1 MKKMKKS
8 KSLFAAILAVL
19 SIGLVSC
26 GNENNPSQPSNNP
39 TTPSNNSQTPS
50 VKNSYTFDVNG
61 ELKEGMTVTL
71 IFKNNGSAIVEQ
83 ASVVYSVDDASK
95 ATVSGNKITFTGNG
109 TVKITATYKGE
120 TIEKTVEVA
129 EGEHIYTIAE
139 AKAASS
145 DLNNLIKMRGK
156 VTASLGKSAYI
167 SDTTGGAYIYNWSFN
182 SADTAITNKSFT
194 VGQTVDITAFIVHSN
209 SKDKNGN
216 QNERGLQISNWNSE
230 KRERVSGTSAI
241 VSTTEVEAMKPIELD
256 EAGYKALTYDK
267 VGNLYT
273 FEAEYVSGNPKEKG
287 VNVKFKLGNTDIV
300 LRTDK
305 YDPASPSDTLVTG
318 KKYKITAPLSW
329 FNGAQFAYA
338 SSGVSIVEADAK
350 PLEVSYTGNAYVG
363 QKVTLE
369 TTASG
374 VKVTEGVTYTIE
386 EGIDLASL
394 ENGVLTITG
403 EGTIKVKATYVKDGK
418 TLTAE
423 VTINATALALSKLS
437 ELKSMT
443 SGKVKSR
450 GYVMGYTGTP
460 RIDYGLYD
468 KVFIADGED
477 YFILYKVKPEQLTGI
492 NVGDLIEFTG
502 DISHFPNGSV
512 TTYETRNN
520 VITKLTEADPSIVK
534 PTATELT
541 SSSATFTFGQ
551 DNISKAYKI
560 NQGVVISNTEDSS
573 GNMTV
578 KFTLGSNE
586 YDLFM
591 DSRDYEITKD
601 PFTKLTVGTV
611 FNANVF
617 AAASN
622 FFCPSNIEIISQ
634 QEVLTMDK
642 EKAEINIHG
651 NDKTL
656 QLNATYTGGSN
667 TDPIVWSSSA
677 ESVATVDQ
685 NGLVTGVAVGET
697 IITAKK
703 SETLSV
709 QAKITVVDENITKVK
724 VSFNSD
730 IADLLTIDDSAKTAT
745 LTTQGITFL
754 IKQEGSPTPLSQM
767 KDYLSSSNSLRF
779 YQGYSMEISVAS
791 GTIKAIKPDS
801 YAKKAFTAKNI
812 SSTDFTVTDI
822 DTVSMKNTTSSK
834 ISMKAVKQVQIFSLE
849 FTLGE

>member
-109 TVKITATYKGE
+109 SIKITATYKGE

-145 DLNNLIKMRGK
+145 NANNLIKMRGK
-156 VTASLGKSAYI
+156 VTASLGTSAYI

-182 SADTAITNKSFT
+182 NADTAITNKSFT

-216 QNERGLQISNWNSE
+216 QNERGLQISNYNSGS
-230 KRERVSGTSAI
+230 RVSGTSAI

-273 FEAEYVSGNPKEKG
+273 FEAEYVSGKPSKGTG

-305 YDPASPSDTLVTG
+305 FDPAAPSDTLVAG

-338 SSGVSIVEADAK
+338 SSGVSIVDADAK
-350 PLEVSYTGNAYVG
+350 PLEVSYTGDAYVG
-363 QKVTLE
+363 KEVTLV
-369 TTASG
+369 TTANE

-386 EGIDLASL
+386 EGSDLASL
-394 ENGVLTITG
+394 ENDVLTITG

-450 GYVMGYTGTP
+450 GYVMGHTGTP
-460 RIDYGLYD
+460 RSDYGLYD
-468 KVFIADGED
+468 KVFVADGED
-477 YFILYKVKPEQLTGI
+477 YFILYKVQPEQLTGI
-492 NVGDLIEFTG
+492 KVGDLIEFTG
-502 DISHFPNGSV
+502 DISHYANGSV
-512 TTYETRNN
+512 TTYETKNN
-520 VITKLTEADPSIVK
+520 VITKLTEADSSIVK

-541 SSSATFTFGQ
+541 STSAAFAFGQ
-551 DNISKAYKI
+551 ANISKAYKI
-560 NQGVVISNTEDSS
+560 NQGVVVSNTEDSS

-591 DSRDYEITKD
+591 DSRDYDITKD
-601 PFTKLTVGTV
+601 PFTKLTVGAV

-617 AAASN
+617 AAATN
-622 FFCPSNIEIISQ
+622 FFCPSNIEITSQ
-634 QEVLTMDK
+634 QEVLTLDK
-642 EKAEINIHG
+642 EEGTINIHG

-656 QLNATYTGGSN
+656 QLNATYGGTN
-667 TDPIVWSSSA
+667 TAPIVWSSSV
-677 ESVATVDQ
+677 ESVATVNQ

-703 SETLSV
+703 SETLKV
-709 QAKITVVDENITKVK
+709 QAKITVVDVNITKVTISASDLTEMETGGAVNQEVKGIKFEISNGFVNVANIRVYQGQTLKLTSNIGLMTK
-724 VSFNSD
+724 VVFTCTASGD
-730 IADLLTIDDSAKTAT
+730 AKYGPGCFTGTNYTAGEEETGTWELAAGASSLT
-745 LTTQGITFL
+745 LTASKKQVRITQ
-754 IKQEGSPTPLSQM
+754 
-767 KDYLSSSNSLRF
+767 
-779 YQGYSMEISVAS
+779 MEISYIPSA
-791 GTIKAIKPDS
+791 
-801 YAKKAFTAKNI
+801 
-812 SSTDFTVTDI
+812 
-822 DTVSMKNTTSSK
+822 
-834 ISMKAVKQVQIFSLE
+834 E
-849 FTLGE
+849 

>member
-1 MKKMKKS
+1 MKKS

-109 TVKITATYKGE
+109 SVKITATYKGE

-139 AKAASS
+139 AKAATS
-145 DLNNLIKMRGK
+145 DANNLIKMRGK
-156 VTASLGKSAYI
+156 VTASLGTSAYI
-167 SDTTGGAYIYNWSFN
+167 SDSTGGAYIYNWSFN
-182 SADTAITNKSFT
+182 NADTAITNKSFT

-209 SKDKNGN
+209 KKDKNGN
-216 QNERGLQISNWNSE
+216 QIERGLQISNYNSGS
-230 KRERVSGTSAI
+230 RVSGTSAI

-273 FEAEYVSGNPKEKG
+273 FEAEYVSGKPSKG
-287 VNVKFKLGNTDIV
+287 TGVDVKFKLGNTDIV

-305 YDPASPSDTLVTG
+305 FDPAAPSDTLVAG

-329 FNGAQFAYA
+329 FNGSQFAYA

-363 QKVTLE
+363 KEVTLV

-386 EGIDLASL
+386 EGSNLASL
-394 ENGVLTITG
+394 ENSVLTITG

-460 RIDYGLYD
+460 RSDYGLYD
-468 KVFIADGED
+468 KVFVADGED
-477 YFILYKVKPEQLTGI
+477 YFILYKVQPEQLTGI
-492 NVGDLIEFTG
+492 KVGDLIEFTG
-502 DISHFPNGSV
+502 DISHYANGSV
-512 TTYETRNN
+512 TTYETKNN
-520 VITKLTEADPSIVK
+520 VITKLTEADSSIVK

-541 SSSATFTFGQ
+541 STSAAFAFGQ
-551 DNISKAYKI
+551 ANISKAFKI
-560 NQGVVISNTEDSS
+560 NQGVVVSNTEDSS

-586 YDLFM
+586 YELFM
-591 DSRDYEITKD
+591 DSRDYDITKD
-601 PFTKLTVGTV
+601 PFTKLTAGAV
-611 FNANVF
+611 FNADVF
-617 AAASN
+617 AAATN
-622 FFCPSNIEIISQ
+622 FFCPSNIEITSQ
-634 QEVLTMDK
+634 QEVFTMDK

-656 QLNATYTGGSN
+656 QLNATYGGSN
-667 TDPIVWSSSA
+667 TAAIVWSSSV

-709 QAKITVVDENITKVK
+709 QAKITVVDENITKVTISASDLTVTVAGAVNQEVKGIKIEISNGIVNVANIRVYQGQTLKLTSNIGLMTK
-724 VSFNSD
+724 VVFTCTASGD
-730 IADLLTIDDSAKTAT
+730 AKYGPGCFTGTNYTAGEGETGTWELAAGASSLT
-745 LTTQGITFL
+745 LTASKKQVRITQ
-754 IKQEGSPTPLSQM
+754 
-767 KDYLSSSNSLRF
+767 
-779 YQGYSMEISVAS
+779 MEISYIPSA
-791 GTIKAIKPDS
+791 
-801 YAKKAFTAKNI
+801 
-812 SSTDFTVTDI
+812 
-822 DTVSMKNTTSSK
+822 
-834 ISMKAVKQVQIFSLE
+834 E
-849 FTLGE
+849 

>member
-26 GNENNPSQPSNNP
+26 GNESSQPSSNP

-109 TVKITATYKGE
+109 SIKITATYKGE

-145 DLNNLIKMRGK
+145 DASHLIKMRGK
-156 VTASLGKSAYI
+156 VTASLGTSAYI
-167 SDTTGGAYIYNWSFN
+167 SDTTGGAYIYNWSYN
-182 SADTAITNKSFT
+182 NADTAITNKAFT
-194 VGQTVDITAFIVHSN
+194 VGQTVDITAFIVHST
-209 SKDKNGN
+209 NGG
-216 QNERGLQISNWNSE
+216 ERGLQISNYNSGS
-230 KRERVSGTSAI
+230 RVSGTSAI

-273 FEAEYVSGNPKEKG
+273 FEAEYVSGTPSKGTG

-305 YDPASPSDTLVTG
+305 FDPAAPSDTLAAG
-318 KKYKITAPLSW
+318 KTYKITAPLSW

-363 QKVTLE
+363 EKVTLV

-386 EGIDLASL
+386 EGSNLASL

-423 VTINATALALSKLS
+423 VTINATSLTLSKLS
-437 ELKSMT
+437 KLKSMT

-460 RIDYGLYD
+460 RSNTGYD

-477 YFILYKVKPEQLTGI
+477 YFILYKVQPEQLTGI

-502 DISHFPNGSV
+502 DIQHYKQADV
-512 TTYETRNN
+512 TTYETKNN
-520 VITKLTEADPSIVK
+520 VITKLTEADSSIVK

-541 SSSATFTFGQ
+541 SSSAAFAFGQ
-551 DNISKAYKI
+551 ANISKAYKI
-560 NQGVVISNTEDSS
+560 NQGVVTSNTKDSS

-586 YDLFM
+586 YELFM
-591 DSRDYEITKD
+591 DSRDYDITKD
-601 PFTKLTVGTV
+601 PFTELTAGAV
-611 FNANVF
+611 FNADVF
-617 AAASN
+617 AAATN
-622 FFCPSNIEIISQ
+622 FFCPSNIEITSQ
-634 QEVLTMDK
+634 QEVLTLDK
-642 EKAEINIHG
+642 KEGTINIHG

-656 QLNATYTGGSN
+656 QLNATYAGGSN

-697 IITAKK
+697 TITAKK

-709 QAKITVVDENITKVK
+709 QAKITVVDENITKVTISASDLTEAAAGAVNQEVKGIKIEISTGLVNVANIRVYKGQTLKLTSNIGLMTK
-724 VSFNSD
+724 VVFTC
-730 IADLLTIDDSAKTAT
+730 IASGDAKYGPGCFKGTNYTAGEKETGTWELTAGASSLSLTAEANQVRI
-745 LTTQGITFL
+745 TQ
-754 IKQEGSPTPLSQM
+754 
-767 KDYLSSSNSLRF
+767 
-779 YQGYSMEISVAS
+779 MEISYIPSA
-791 GTIKAIKPDS
+791 
-801 YAKKAFTAKNI
+801 
-812 SSTDFTVTDI
+812 
-822 DTVSMKNTTSSK
+822 
-834 ISMKAVKQVQIFSLE
+834 E
-849 FTLGE
+849 

>member
-139 AKAASS
+139 AKAATSNA
-145 DLNNLIKMRGK
+145 NNLIKMRGK
-156 VTASLGKSAYI
+156 VTASLGTSAYI
-167 SDTTGGAYIYNWSFN
+167 SDSTGGAYIYNWSFN
-182 SADTAITNKSFT
+182 NADTAITNKSFT

-209 SKDKNGN
+209 KKDKNGN
-216 QNERGLQISNWNSE
+216 QIERGLQISNFDSGS
-230 KRERVSGTSAI
+230 RVNGTSAI
-241 VSTTEVEAMKPIELD
+241 VSTTKVEAMEPIELD
-256 EAGYKALTYDK
+256 EAGFKALTYDK

-273 FEAEYVSGNPKEKG
+273 FEAEYVSGKPSKGTG

-305 YDPASPSDTLVTG
+305 FDPAAPSDTLVAG
-318 KKYKITAPLSW
+318 KTYKITAPLSW

-338 SSGVSIVEADAK
+338 SSGVSIVE
-350 PLEVSYTGNAYVG
+350 VTTNA
-363 QKVTLE
+363 T
-369 TTASG
+369 
-374 VKVTEGVTYTIE
+374 
-386 EGIDLASL
+386 
-394 ENGVLTITG
+394 VLT
-403 EGTIKVKATYVKDGK
+403 
-418 TLTAE
+418 
-423 VTINATALALSKLS
+423 LSKLS

-443 SGKVKSR
+443 EGKKVKSR
-450 GYVMGYTGTP
+450 GYVMGHTGTP
-460 RIDYGLYD
+460 RSDSGLYD
-468 KVFIADGED
+468 KVFVADGED
-477 YFILYKVKPEQLTGI
+477 YFILYKVLPEQLTGI

-502 DISHFPNGSV
+502 YIKNYKQSDV
-512 TTYETRNN
+512 TTYETVTN
-520 VITKLTEADPSIVK
+520 VITKLTEADSSIVK

-541 SSSATFTFGQ
+541 SSSAAFAFGQ
-551 DNISKAYKI
+551 ANISKAFKI
-560 NQGVVISNTEDSS
+560 NQGVVVSNTEDSK

-591 DSRDYEITKD
+591 DSRDYDITKD
-601 PFTKLTVGTV
+601 PFTNLKVGAV
-611 FNANVF
+611 FNADVF
-617 AAASN
+617 AAATN
-622 FFCPSNIEIISQ
+622 FFCPSNIEISGQ

-642 EKAEINIHG
+642 KEGTINIHG
-651 NDKTL
+651 DDKTL
-656 QLNATYTGGSN
+656 QLKATYTGSN
-667 TDPIVWSSSA
+667 TGAITWSSSV

-685 NGLVTGVAVGET
+685 NGLVTGVTVGET

-703 SETLSV
+703 SETLYA
-709 QAKITVVDENITKVK
+709 QAKITVVDKNVTTVTIKPTDFGLTDVQKTSVDKTIKGLNFKISGSNTSGICTFKADCFGIYKGNKIEISSTLGLINKVIFTCKANGTAKYGPGNFTGANYTAGTENTGIWELAAGASSLSLTASEAQVRIT
-724 VSFNSD
+724 
-730 IADLLTIDDSAKTAT
+730 
-745 LTTQGITFL
+745 Q
-754 IKQEGSPTPLSQM
+754 
-767 KDYLSSSNSLRF
+767 
-779 YQGYSMEISVAS
+779 MEISYIS
-791 GTIKAIKPDS
+791 
-801 YAKKAFTAKNI
+801 TA
-812 SSTDFTVTDI
+812 
-822 DTVSMKNTTSSK
+822 
-834 ISMKAVKQVQIFSLE
+834 E
-849 FTLGE
+849 

>member
-26 GNENNPSQPSNNP
+26 GNENNPSQQPSNNP

-71 IFKNNGSAIVEQ
+71 IFKNNGSAIADQ
-83 ASVVYSVDDASK
+83 KGVVYSVDDASK

-109 TVKITATYKGE
+109 SVKITATYKGE

-145 DLNNLIKMRGK
+145 DMNNLIKMRGK

-182 SADTAITNKSFT
+182 NADTAITNKSFT

-209 SKDKNGN
+209 TKG
-216 QNERGLQISNWNSE
+216 ERGLQISNWNSE
-230 KRERVSGTSAI
+230 KRERVNGTSAI

-273 FEAEYVSGNPKEKG
+273 FEAEYVSGNPKDKG

-305 YDPASPSDTLVTG
+305 FDPASPSDTLVAG

-363 QKVTLE
+363 KKVTLE

-386 EGIDLASL
+386 EGSDLASL
-394 ENGVLTITG
+394 ENDVLTITG

-423 VTINATALALSKLS
+423 VTINATALTLSKLS

-460 RIDYGLYD
+460 RSDFGLYD

-477 YFILYKVKPEQLTGI
+477 YFILYKVQPEQLTGI
-492 NVGDLIEFTG
+492 KVGDLIEFTG
-502 DISHFPNGSV
+502 DISHYPNGSV
-512 TTYETRNN
+512 TTYETKNN
-520 VITKLTEADPSIVK
+520 VITKLTEADSSIVK

-541 SSSATFTFGQ
+541 SSSAAFTFGQ
-551 DNISKAYKI
+551 ANISKAYKI
-560 NQGVVISNTEDSS
+560 NQGVVVSNTEDSS

-578 KFTLGSNE
+578 KFALGSNE
-586 YDLFM
+586 YELFM
-591 DSRDYEITKD
+591 DSRDYDITKD
-601 PFTKLTVGTV
+601 PFTKLTAGAV

-622 FFCPSNIEIISQ
+622 FFCPSNIEITSQ
-634 QEVLTMDK
+634 QEVLTLDK
-642 EKAEINIHG
+642 KEGEINIHG

-656 QLNATYTGGSN
+656 QLNATYTGSN

-697 IITAKK
+697 TITAKK
-703 SETLSV
+703 SETLKV
-709 QAKITVVDENITKVK
+709 QAKITVVDENITKVT
-724 VSFNSD
+724 VSFSSD

-754 IKQEGSPTPLSQM
+754 IKQEGSNTPLSQM
-767 KDYLSSSNSLRF
+767 KDYLSRNSLRF
-779 YQGYSMEISVAS
+779 YKGYSMEISVAS

-801 YAKKAFTAKNI
+801 YAKKAFTADNI
-812 SSTDFTVTDI
+812 SSNDFTVTDI

-834 ISMKAVKQVQIFSLE
+834 ISMTAVNQVQIYSLE
-849 FTLGE
+849 FTLGN

>member
-26 GNENNPSQPSNNP
+26 GNENTPSQPSNNP

-139 AKAASS
+139 AKAATS
-145 DLNNLIKMRGK
+145 DMNNLIKMRGK

-167 SDTTGGAYIYNWSFN
+167 SDSTGGAYIYNWSFN
-182 SADTAITNKSFT
+182 NADTAITNKSFT

-209 SKDKNGN
+209 NGG
-216 QNERGLQISNWNSE
+216 ERGLQISNWNSE
-230 KRERVSGTSAI
+230 KKERVNGTSAI

-256 EAGYKALTYDK
+256 EAGFKALTYDK

-305 YDPASPSDTLVTG
+305 FDPASPSDTLVAG

-363 QKVTLE
+363 KEVTLV
-369 TTASG
+369 TTANG

-386 EGIDLASL
+386 EGSDLASL

-450 GYVMGYTGTP
+450 GYVMGHTGTP
-460 RIDYGLYD
+460 RSDYGLYD
-468 KVFIADGED
+468 KVFVADGED
-477 YFILYKVKPEQLTGI
+477 YFILYKVQPEQLTGI

-502 DISHFPNGSV
+502 DIQHYKQGDV
-512 TTYETRNN
+512 TTYETKNN
-520 VITKLTEADPSIVK
+520 VITKLTEADSSIVK

-541 SSSATFTFGQ
+541 SSSAAFTFGQ
-551 DNISKAYKI
+551 ANISKAFKI
-560 NQGVVISNTEDSS
+560 NSGVVVSNTEDSS

-586 YDLFM
+586 YELFM
-591 DSRDYEITKD
+591 DSRDYDIAKD
-601 PFTKLTVGTV
+601 PFTKLTAGAV
-611 FNANVF
+611 FNADVF

-622 FFCPSNIEIISQ
+622 FFCPSNIEITSQ
-634 QEVLTMDK
+634 QEVLTLDK
-642 EKAEINIHG
+642 EEGTINIHG

-656 QLNATYTGGSN
+656 QLNATYGGTN
-667 TDPIVWSSSA
+667 TAPIVWSSSA
-677 ESVATVDQ
+677 ESVATVNQ

-703 SETLSV
+703 SETLKV

-834 ISMKAVKQVQIFSLE
+834 ISMKAVKQFKSFLWN
-849 FTLGE
+849 LL

>member
-109 TVKITATYKGE
+109 SVKITATYKGE

-139 AKAASS
+139 AKAATSNA
-145 DLNNLIKMRGK
+145 NNLIKMRGK
-156 VTASLGKSAYI
+156 VTASLGTSAYI
-167 SDTTGGAYIYNWSFN
+167 SDSTGGAYIYNWSSN
-182 SADTAITNKSFT
+182 NADTAITNKSFT

-209 SKDKNGN
+209 KKDKNGN
-216 QNERGLQISNWNSE
+216 QIERGLQISNYYSGS
-230 KRERVSGTSAI
+230 RVNGTSAI

-273 FEAEYVSGNPKEKG
+273 FEAEYVSGKPSKGTG

-300 LRTDK
+300 LRTDS
-305 YDPASPSDTLVTG
+305 YDPAVPSDTLVTG

-338 SSGVSIVEADAK
+338 SSGVSIVEAESK
-350 PLEVSYTGNAYVG
+350 PLEVSYTGDAYVG
-363 QKVTLE
+363 EFVNLV

-386 EGIDLASL
+386 EGSNLASL
-394 ENGVLTITG
+394 ANGVLTITG

-423 VTINATALALSKLS
+423 VTINATALTLSKLS

-443 SGKVKSR
+443 EGKKVKSR

-460 RIDYGLYD
+460 RSDTGLYD
-468 KVFIADGED
+468 KVFVADGED
-477 YFILYKVKPEQLTGI
+477 YFILYKVLPEQLTGI

-502 DISHFPNGSV
+502 YIKNYKQSDV
-512 TTYETRNN
+512 TTYETVTN
-520 VITKLTEADPSIVK
+520 VITKLTEADSSIVK

-541 SSSATFTFGQ
+541 SSSAAFGFGQ
-551 DNISKAYKI
+551 ANISKAYKI
-560 NQGVVISNTEDSS
+560 NQGVVISNTKDSK

-578 KFTLGSNE
+578 KFALGSNE

-591 DSRDYEITKD
+591 DSRDYDITKD
-601 PFTKLTVGTV
+601 PFTNLKIGTV

-617 AAASN
+617 AAATN
-622 FFCPSNIEIISQ
+622 FFCPSNIEIAGE
-634 QEVLTMDK
+634 QEVLTIDK
-642 EKAEINIHG
+642 KEGTINIHT

-656 QLNATYTGGSN
+656 QLNATYTGTN
-667 TDPIVWSSSA
+667 AAPIVWSSSV

-697 IITAKK
+697 TITAKK
-703 SETLSV
+703 SETLYV
-709 QAKITVVDENITKVK
+709 EAKITVVDKNV
-724 VSFNSD
+724 
-730 IADLLTIDDSAKTAT
+730 
-745 LTTQGITFL
+745 TT
-754 IKQEGSPTPLSQM
+754 
-767 KDYLSSSNSLRF
+767 
-779 YQGYSMEISVAS
+779 V
-791 GTIKAIKPDS
+791 TIK
-801 YAKKAFTAKNI
+801 
-812 SSTDFTVTDI
+812 STDFGL
-822 DTVSMKNTTSSK
+822 SGKQTSSVDKTIKGLNFK
-834 ISMKAVKQVQIFSLE
+834 ISGSNTSGICDFREDHIRIFKGNKIEISSNLGLINKVIFTCTASGEAKYGPGNFEGTNYTAGEEETGTWELSAGASSLSLTASKQQVRITQMEIYYISSAK
-849 FTLGE
+849 

>member
-139 AKAASS
+139 AKAATS
-145 DLNNLIKMRGK
+145 NANKLIKMRGK
-156 VTASLGKSAYI
+156 VTASLGTSAYI

-182 SADTAITNKSFT
+182 NADTAITNKSFT

-216 QNERGLQISNWNSE
+216 QNERGLQISNYYSGS
-230 KRERVSGTSAI
+230 RVSGTSAI

-273 FEAEYVSGNPKEKG
+273 FEAEYVSGKPSKGTG

-305 YDPASPSDTLVTG
+305 FDPASPSDTLVAG

-363 QKVTLE
+363 KEVTLV
-369 TTASG
+369 TTANG

-386 EGIDLASL
+386 EGSDLASL

-460 RIDYGLYD
+460 RIDSGLYD
-468 KVFIADGED
+468 KVFVADGED

-502 DISHFPNGSV
+502 DIQHYKQGDV
-512 TTYETRNN
+512 TTYETKNN
-520 VITKLTEADPSIVK
+520 VITKLTEADSSIVK

-541 SSSATFTFGQ
+541 SSSAAFTFGQ
-551 DNISKAYKI
+551 ANISKAYKI
-560 NQGVVISNTEDSS
+560 NQGVVISNTEDSN

-591 DSRDYEITKD
+591 DSRDYDITKD
-601 PFTKLTVGTV
+601 PFTKLTVGAV

-622 FFCPSNIEIISQ
+622 FFCPSNIEITSQ
-634 QEVLTMDK
+634 QEVLTLDK
-642 EKAEINIHG
+642 EEGTINIHG

-656 QLNATYTGGSN
+656 QLNATYGGTN
-667 TDPIVWSSSA
+667 TAPIVWSSSV
-677 ESVATVDQ
+677 ESVATVNQ

-709 QAKITVVDENITKVK
+709 QAKITVVDENITKVTISASDLTEAVAGAVNQEVKGIKIEISNGLVNVANIRVYKGQTLKLTSNIGLMTK
-724 VSFNSD
+724 VVFTC
-730 IADLLTIDDSAKTAT
+730 IASGDAKYGPGCFTGTNYTAGEEETGTWELAAGASSLT
-745 LTTQGITFL
+745 LTAEKNQVRITQ
-754 IKQEGSPTPLSQM
+754 
-767 KDYLSSSNSLRF
+767 
-779 YQGYSMEISVAS
+779 MEISYIPSA
-791 GTIKAIKPDS
+791 
-801 YAKKAFTAKNI
+801 
-812 SSTDFTVTDI
+812 
-822 DTVSMKNTTSSK
+822 
-834 ISMKAVKQVQIFSLE
+834 E
-849 FTLGE
+849 

>member
-26 GNENNPSQPSNNP
+26 GNQQQ
-39 TTPSNNSQTPS
+39 PSNNSQTAS
-50 VKNSYTFDVNG
+50 VKNPYTFDVNG

-109 TVKITATYKGE
+109 SVKITATYKGE

-139 AKAASS
+139 AKAAKS
-145 DLNNLIKMRGK
+145 DANNLIKMRGK
-156 VTASLGKSAYI
+156 VTASLGTSAYI
-167 SDTTGGAYIYNWSFN
+167 SDSTGGAYIFNWSFN
-182 SADTAITNKSFT
+182 KADTAITNKAFT

-216 QNERGLQISNWNSE
+216 QNERGLQISNFNSGS
-230 KRERVSGTSAI
+230 RVSGTSAI

-273 FEAEYVSGNPKEKG
+273 FEAEYVSGKPSKGTG

-305 YDPASPSDTLVTG
+305 FDPAAPSDTLVAG

-338 SSGVSIVEADAK
+338 SSGVSIVDADSK
-350 PLEVSYTGNAYVG
+350 PLEVSYTGDAYVG
-363 QKVTLE
+363 EFVNLE

-386 EGIDLASL
+386 EGSNLASL
-394 ENGVLTITG
+394 ANGVLTITG

-423 VTINATALALSKLS
+423 VTIKATNLNLSKLS
-437 ELKSMT
+437 ELKSKT
-443 SGKVKSR
+443 KGKKVKSR
-450 GYVMGYTGTP
+450 GYVMGYTETP
-460 RIDYGLYD
+460 RSQSGLYD

-477 YFILYKVKPEQLTGI
+477 YFILYQVQPEQLAGI

-502 DISHFPNGSV
+502 YIQNYEQPDV
-512 TTYETRNN
+512 TTYETVSN
-520 VITKLTEADPSIVK
+520 VITKLTETDPSIVK

-541 SSSATFTFGQ
+541 SSSAAFAFGQ
-551 DNISKAYKI
+551 TNISKAYKI
-560 NQGVVISNTEDSS
+560 NQGVVISNTKDSK
-573 GNMTV
+573 GNMIV
-578 KFTLGSNE
+578 KFTLGLYE
-586 YDLFM
+586 YELFM
-591 DSRDYEITKD
+591 DSRDYDITKD
-601 PFTKLTVGTV
+601 PFTNLKIGAV
-611 FNANVF
+611 FNADVF
-617 AAASN
+617 AAATN
-622 FFCPSNIEIISQ
+622 FFCPSNIEITGDQ
-634 QEVLTMDK
+634 DVLTLDK
-642 EKAEINIHG
+642 KEGTINIHG

-656 QLNATYTGGSN
+656 QLNATYHGSN
-667 TDPIVWSSSA
+667 TDPIVWSSSV

-697 IITAKK
+697 TITVKK
-703 SETLSV
+703 SETLIAK
-709 QAKITVVDENITKVK
+709 AKITVVDKNVTTVTISASDLTETVAGAVNQEVKGIKIEISTGLVNDANFRVYKGETLKLTSNIGLMTKVVFTCTANGTAK
-724 VSFNSD
+724 YGPGNFTGNNNYT
-730 IADLLTIDDSAKTAT
+730 AGEEKTGTWELTAGASSLT
-745 LTTQGITFL
+745 LTASKQQVRITQ
-754 IKQEGSPTPLSQM
+754 
-767 KDYLSSSNSLRF
+767 
-779 YQGYSMEISVAS
+779 MEISYFS
-791 GTIKAIKPDS
+791 S
-801 YAKKAFTAKNI
+801 AK
-812 SSTDFTVTDI
+812 
-822 DTVSMKNTTSSK
+822 
-834 ISMKAVKQVQIFSLE
+834 
-849 FTLGE
+849 

>member
-26 GNENNPSQPSNNP
+26 GNESSQPSSNP

-109 TVKITATYKGE
+109 SVKITATYKGE

-145 DLNNLIKMRGK
+145 DANHLIKMRGK
-156 VTASLGKSAYI
+156 VTASLGTSAYI
-167 SDTTGGAYIYNWSFN
+167 SDTTGGAYIYNWSYN
-182 SADTAITNKSFT
+182 NADTAITNKSFT

-209 SKDKNGN
+209 KKDKNGN
-216 QNERGLQISNWNSE
+216 QIERGLQISNYNSGS
-230 KRERVSGTSAI
+230 RVSGTSAI

-273 FEAEYVSGNPKEKG
+273 FEAEYVSGKPSKG
-287 VNVKFKLGNTDIV
+287 TGVDVKFKLGNTDIV

-305 YDPASPSDTLVTG
+305 FDPAAPSDTLVAG

-329 FNGAQFAYA
+329 FNGSQFAYA

-363 QKVTLE
+363 KEVTLV

-386 EGIDLASL
+386 EGSDLASL
-394 ENGVLTITG
+394 ENDVLTITG

-443 SGKVKSR
+443 TGKVKSR

-460 RIDYGLYD
+460 RIDSGLYD
-468 KVFIADGED
+468 KVFVADGED

-502 DISHFPNGSV
+502 DIQHYKQGDV
-512 TTYETRNN
+512 TTYETKNN
-520 VITKLTEADPSIVK
+520 VITKLTEADSSIVK

-541 SSSATFTFGQ
+541 SSSAAFAFGQ
-551 DNISKAYKI
+551 ANISKAFKI
-560 NQGVVISNTEDSS
+560 NQGVVVSNTEDSS

-586 YDLFM
+586 YELFM
-591 DSRDYEITKD
+591 DSRDYDITKD
-601 PFTKLTVGTV
+601 PFTKLTAGAV
-611 FNANVF
+611 FNADVF

-622 FFCPSNIEIISQ
+622 FFCPSNIEITSQ
-634 QEVLTMDK
+634 QEVLTLDK
-642 EKAEINIHG
+642 EEGTINIHG

-656 QLNATYTGGSN
+656 QLNATYGGTN
-667 TDPIVWSSSA
+667 TAPIVWSSSA
-677 ESVATVDQ
+677 ESVATVNQ

-703 SETLSV
+703 SETLKV
-709 QAKITVVDENITKVK
+709 QAKIIVVDVNITKVTISASDLTEMETAGAVNQEVKGIKIEISNGIVNVANIRVYQGKTLKLTSNIGLMTK
-724 VSFNSD
+724 VVFTCTASGD
-730 IADLLTIDDSAKTAT
+730 AKYGPGCFIGTNYTAGEGETGTWELAAGASSLT
-745 LTTQGITFL
+745 LTASKKQVRITQ
-754 IKQEGSPTPLSQM
+754 
-767 KDYLSSSNSLRF
+767 
-779 YQGYSMEISVAS
+779 MEISYIPSA
-791 GTIKAIKPDS
+791 
-801 YAKKAFTAKNI
+801 
-812 SSTDFTVTDI
+812 
-822 DTVSMKNTTSSK
+822 
-834 ISMKAVKQVQIFSLE
+834 E
-849 FTLGE
+849 

>member
-26 GNENNPSQPSNNP
+26 GNESSQPSSNP

-109 TVKITATYKGE
+109 SIKITATYKGE
-120 TIEKTVEVA
+120 TIEKTVEIA

-145 DLNNLIKMRGK
+145 DASHLIKMRGK
-156 VTASLGKSAYI
+156 VTASLGTSAYI
-167 SDTTGGAYIYNWSFN
+167 SDTTGGAYIYNWSYN
-182 SADTAITNKSFT
+182 NADTAITNKAFT
-194 VGQTVDITAFIVHSN
+194 VGQTVDITAFIVHST
-209 SKDKNGN
+209 NGG
-216 QNERGLQISNWNSE
+216 ERGLQISNYNSGS
-230 KRERVSGTSAI
+230 RVSGTSAI

-273 FEAEYVSGNPKEKG
+273 FEAEYVSGNPKEKS

-305 YDPASPSDTLVTG
+305 YDPASPSDTLVAG

-338 SSGVSIVEADAK
+338 SSGVSIVEADSE

-363 QKVTLE
+363 DKVTLV

-386 EGIDLASL
+386 EGSNLASL

-403 EGTIKVKATYVKDGK
+403 EGAIKVKATYVKDGK

-423 VTINATALALSKLS
+423 VTINATALTLSKLS

-443 SGKVKSR
+443 TGKVKSR

-460 RIDYGLYD
+460 RSDSGLYD

-477 YFILYKVKPEQLTGI
+477 YFILYKVQPEQLTGI

-502 DISHFPNGSV
+502 DIQHYKQADV
-512 TTYETRNN
+512 TTYETKNN
-520 VITKLTEADPSIVK
+520 VITKLTEADSSIVK

-541 SSSATFTFGQ
+541 SSSAAFAFGQ
-551 DNISKAYKI
+551 ANISKAYKI
-560 NQGVVISNTEDSS
+560 NQGVVTSNTKDSK

-586 YDLFM
+586 YELFM
-591 DSRDYEITKD
+591 DSRDYDITKD
-601 PFTKLTVGTV
+601 PFTKLTVGAV
-611 FNANVF
+611 FNTDVF

-622 FFCPSNIEIISQ
+622 FFCPSNIEITGE
-634 QEVLTMDK
+634 QEVLTLDK
-642 EKAEINIHG
+642 KEGEINIHG

-656 QLNATYTGGSN
+656 QLNATYTGTNAGAI
-667 TDPIVWSSSA
+667 TWSSSV

-703 SETLSV
+703 SETLYA

-724 VSFNSD
+724 VSFNSG
-730 IADLLTIDDSAKTAT
+730 IANLLTIDDSTKTAT
-745 LTTQGITFL
+745 FTTQGITFL
-754 IKQEGSPTPLSQM
+754 IKQGGSNTPLSQM
-767 KDYLSSSNSLRF
+767 KNYLSRNSLRF
-779 YQGYSMEISVAS
+779 YKDYSMEISVAS

-801 YAKKAFTAKNI
+801 YAKKAFTAENI
-812 SSTDFTVTDI
+812 SSKDFTVTDT

-834 ISMKAVKQVQIFSLE
+834 ISMTAVNQVQIYSLE
-849 FTLGE
+849 FTLGD

>member
-26 GNENNPSQPSNNP
+26 GNENNPSQ
-39 TTPSNNSQTPS
+39 PSNNSQTPS

-109 TVKITATYKGE
+109 SIKITATYKGE

-139 AKAASS
+139 AKAATSNA
-145 DLNNLIKMRGK
+145 NNLIKMRGK
-156 VTASLGKSAYI
+156 VTASLGTSAYI
-167 SDTTGGAYIYNWSFN
+167 SDSTGGAYIYNWSFN
-182 SADTAITNKSFT
+182 NADTAITNKSFT

-209 SKDKNGN
+209 KKDKNGN
-216 QNERGLQISNWNSE
+216 QIERGLQISNYNSGS
-230 KRERVSGTSAI
+230 RVNGTSAI
-241 VSTTEVEAMKPIELD
+241 VSTTEVEAMEPIELD
-256 EAGYKALTYDK
+256 EAGFKALTYDK

-273 FEAEYVSGNPKEKG
+273 FEAEYVSGKPSKG
-287 VNVKFKLGNTDIV
+287 TGVDVKFKLGNTDIT

-305 YDPASPSDTLVTG
+305 FDPAAPSDTLVTG

-386 EGIDLASL
+386 EGSNLASL
-394 ENGVLTITG
+394 ENSVLTITG

-460 RIDYGLYD
+460 RIDSGLYD

-502 DISHFPNGSV
+502 DIQHYKQGDV
-512 TTYETRNN
+512 TTYETKNN
-520 VITKLTEADPSIVK
+520 VITKLTEADSSIIK

-541 SSSATFTFGQ
+541 SSSAAFAFGQ
-551 DNISKAYKI
+551 ANISKAYKI
-560 NQGVVISNTEDSS
+560 NQGVVVSNTEDSK

-586 YDLFM
+586 YELFM
-591 DSRDYEITKD
+591 DSRDYDITKD
-601 PFTKLTVGTV
+601 PFTKLKAGAA
-611 FNANVF
+611 FNADVF
-617 AAASN
+617 AAATN
-622 FFCPSNIEIISQ
+622 FFCPSNIEITGE
-634 QEVLTMDK
+634 QEVLTLDK
-642 EKAEINIHG
+642 KEGTINIHG
-651 NDKTL
+651 NNKTL
-656 QLNATYTGGSN
+656 QLNATYGGSN
-667 TDPIVWSSSA
+667 TAPIVWSSSA
-677 ESVATVDQ
+677 ESVATVNQ

-709 QAKITVVDENITKVK
+709 QAKITVVNENITKVTISASDLTKMETAGAVNQEVKGIKFEISNGIVNVANIRVYQGQTLKLTSNIGLMTK
-724 VSFNSD
+724 VVFTCTASGD
-730 IADLLTIDDSAKTAT
+730 AKYGPGCFTGTNYTAGEEETGTWELAAGASSLT
-745 LTTQGITFL
+745 LTASKKQVRITQ
-754 IKQEGSPTPLSQM
+754 
-767 KDYLSSSNSLRF
+767 
-779 YQGYSMEISVAS
+779 MEISYIPSA
-791 GTIKAIKPDS
+791 
-801 YAKKAFTAKNI
+801 
-812 SSTDFTVTDI
+812 
-822 DTVSMKNTTSSK
+822 
-834 ISMKAVKQVQIFSLE
+834 E
-849 FTLGE
+849 

>member
-26 GNENNPSQPSNNP
+26 GNQQQSS
-39 TTPSNNSQTPS
+39 TPSNNSQTPS

-109 TVKITATYKGE
+109 SVKITATYKGE

-139 AKAASS
+139 AKAAKS
-145 DLNNLIKMRGK
+145 DMNNLIKMRGK

-167 SDTTGGAYIYNWSFN
+167 SDSTGGAYIYNWYFN
-182 SADTAITNKSFT
+182 NADTAITNKSFT
-194 VGQTVDITAFIVHSN
+194 VGQTVDITAFIVHST
-209 SKDKNGN
+209 NGG
-216 QNERGLQISNWNSE
+216 ERGLQISNFNLE
-230 KRERVSGTSAI
+230 KKERVSGTSAI

-273 FEAEYVSGNPKEKG
+273 FEAEYVSGNPKNKG
-287 VNVKFKLGNTDIV
+287 ENVKFKLGNTDIV

-305 YDPASPSDTLVTG
+305 FDPASPSDTLVTG

-338 SSGVSIVEADAK
+338 SSGVSIVDADAK
-350 PLEVSYTGNAYVG
+350 PLEVSYTGDAYVG
-363 QKVTLE
+363 EFVNLV

-386 EGIDLASL
+386 EGSNLASL
-394 ENGVLTITG
+394 ANGVLTITG

-423 VTINATALALSKLS
+423 VTINATALTLSKLS
-437 ELKSMT
+437 ELNSMT
-443 SGKVKSR
+443 EGKKVKSR

-460 RIDYGLYD
+460 RSDTGFYD
-468 KVFIADGED
+468 KVFVADGED
-477 YFILYKVKPEQLTGI
+477 YFILYKVLPEQLTGI

-502 DISHFPNGSV
+502 YIKNFKQSDV
-512 TTYETRNN
+512 TTYETTAN
-520 VITKLTEADPSIVK
+520 VITKVTEADSSIVK

-541 SSSATFTFGQ
+541 SSSAAFTFGQ

-560 NQGVVISNTEDSS
+560 NHGVVISNAKNSS

-578 KFTLGSNE
+578 TFTLGLNE
-586 YDLFM
+586 YELFM
-591 DSRDYEITKD
+591 DKRDYDITKD
-601 PFTKLTVGTV
+601 PFTKLIPGAV

-617 AAASN
+617 AAATN
-622 FFCPSNIEIISQ
+622 FFCPSNIEITGE
-634 QEVLTMDK
+634 QEVLTLDK
-642 EKAEINIHG
+642 KEGTINIHG

-656 QLNATYTGGSN
+656 QLKATYAGGSN

-677 ESVATVDQ
+677 ESVATVDE

-697 IITAKK
+697 TITAKK
-703 SETLSV
+703 SETLYAK
-709 QAKITVVDENITKVK
+709 AKITVVDKTVTKVTISYSDLTVTEAGAINQEVKGIKIEISYGIVNDDRFRVYKGQTLKLTSNIGLMTK
-724 VSFNSD
+724 VVFTCTESGTTKGGPGNFKGTNYTAGKGETGTWELAAGASS
-730 IADLLTIDDSAKTAT
+730 LSLTAETNQVRI
-745 LTTQGITFL
+745 TQ
-754 IKQEGSPTPLSQM
+754 
-767 KDYLSSSNSLRF
+767 
-779 YQGYSMEISVAS
+779 MEISYIPSA
-791 GTIKAIKPDS
+791 
-801 YAKKAFTAKNI
+801 
-812 SSTDFTVTDI
+812 
-822 DTVSMKNTTSSK
+822 
-834 ISMKAVKQVQIFSLE
+834 E
-849 FTLGE
+849 

>member
-109 TVKITATYKGE
+109 SVKITATYKGE

-182 SADTAITNKSFT
+182 NADTAITNKAFT
-194 VGQTVDITAFIVHSN
+194 VGQTVDITAFIVHST
-209 SKDKNGN
+209 NGG
-216 QNERGLQISNWNSE
+216 ERGLQISNCNSE
-230 KRERVSGTSAI
+230 KKERVSGTSAI

-273 FEAEYVSGNPKEKG
+273 FEAEYVSGKPSKGTG

-300 LRTDK
+300 LRTDS
-305 YDPASPSDTLVTG
+305 YDPAVPSDTLVTG

-338 SSGVSIVEADAK
+338 SSGVSIVDADSK

-363 QKVTLE
+363 EIVNLE

-386 EGIDLASL
+386 EGSNLASL

-423 VTINATALALSKLS
+423 VTINATVLTLSKLS

-443 SGKVKSR
+443 AGKVKSR

-460 RIDYGLYD
+460 RSDSGLYD
-468 KVFIADGED
+468 KVFVADGED
-477 YFILYKVKPEQLTGI
+477 YFILYKVQPEQLTGI

-502 DISHFPNGSV
+502 DIQHYKQADV
-512 TTYETRNN
+512 TTYETAHN
-520 VITKLTEADPSIVK
+520 VITKLTEADSSIVK

-541 SSSATFTFGQ
+541 SSSASFAFGQ
-551 DNISKAYKI
+551 ANISKAYKI
-560 NQGVVISNTEDSS
+560 NQGVVVSNTEDSK

-578 KFTLGSNE
+578 KFALGSNE
-586 YDLFM
+586 YELFM
-591 DSRDYEITKD
+591 DNRDYDITKD
-601 PFTKLTVGTV
+601 PFTKLKAGAV
-611 FNANVF
+611 FNADVF
-617 AAASN
+617 AAATN
-622 FFCPSNIEIISQ
+622 FFCPSNIEITGE
-634 QEVLTMDK
+634 QEVLTLDK
-642 EKAEINIHG
+642 KEGEINIRG

-656 QLNATYTGGSN
+656 QLNATYTGSN
-667 TDPIVWSSSA
+667 TAAIVWSSSA

-697 IITAKK
+697 TITAKK
-703 SETLSV
+703 SETLYV
-709 QAKITVVDENITKVK
+709 EAKITVVDENLTKVT

-730 IADLLTIDDSAKTAT
+730 IADLLTIDNSAKTAT

-754 IKQEGSPTPLSQM
+754 IKQEDSTTPLSQM
-767 KDYLSSSNSLRF
+767 KDYLSRNSLRF
-779 YQGYSMEISVAS
+779 YKGYSMEISVAS
-791 GTIKAIKPDS
+791 GTIKAIRPDS
-801 YAKKAFTAKNI
+801 YAKKAFTADNI
-812 SSTDFTVTDI
+812 SSNDFTVTDT

-834 ISMKAVKQVQIFSLE
+834 ISMTAVSQVQIYSLE
-849 FTLGE
+849 FTLGD

>member
-26 GNENNPSQPSNNP
+26 GNENNPSQPS
-39 TTPSNNSQTPS
+39 TPSNNSQTPS

-71 IFKNNGSAIVEQ
+71 IFKNNGSAIVDQ

-109 TVKITATYKGE
+109 SIKITATYKGE

-139 AKAASS
+139 AKAATSNA
-145 DLNNLIKMRGK
+145 NNLIKMRGK
-156 VTASLGKSAYI
+156 VTASLGTSAYI
-167 SDTTGGAYIYNWSFN
+167 SDSTGGAYIYNWSFN
-182 SADTAITNKSFT
+182 NADTAITNKSFT

-209 SKDKNGN
+209 KKDKNGN
-216 QNERGLQISNWNSE
+216 QIERGLQISNYNSGS
-230 KRERVSGTSAI
+230 RVNGTSAI
-241 VSTTEVEAMKPIELD
+241 VSTTEVEAMEPIELD

-273 FEAEYVSGNPKEKG
+273 FEAEYVSGKPSKG
-287 VNVKFKLGNTDIV
+287 TGVDVKFKLGNTDIT

-305 YDPASPSDTLVTG
+305 FDPAAPSDTLVTG

-386 EGIDLASL
+386 EGSNLASL
-394 ENGVLTITG
+394 ENSVLTITG

-460 RIDYGLYD
+460 RIDSGLYD

-502 DISHFPNGSV
+502 DIQHYKQGDV

-551 DNISKAYKI
+551 ANISKAFKI
-560 NQGVVISNTEDSS
+560 NQGVVVSNTEDSS

-586 YDLFM
+586 YELFM
-591 DSRDYEITKD
+591 DSRDYDITKD
-601 PFTKLTVGTV
+601 PFTNLKVGAV
-611 FNANVF
+611 FNADVF
-617 AAASN
+617 AAATN
-622 FFCPSNIEIISQ
+622 FFCPSNIEITSQ
-634 QEVLTMDK
+634 QELLTLDK
-642 EKAEINIHG
+642 KEGTINIHG

-656 QLNATYTGGSN
+656 QLNATYGGSN
-667 TDPIVWSSSA
+667 TAAIVWSSSV

-709 QAKITVVDENITKVK
+709 QAKITVVDENITKITISASDLTETVAGAVNQEVK
-724 VSFNSD
+724 GIKIEISTGLVNVANIRVYKGQTLKLTSNIGLMTKVVFTC
-730 IADLLTIDDSAKTAT
+730 IASGDAKYGPGNFEGTNYTAGEEETGTWELAAGASSLSLTAKGNQVRI
-745 LTTQGITFL
+745 TQ
-754 IKQEGSPTPLSQM
+754 
-767 KDYLSSSNSLRF
+767 
-779 YQGYSMEISVAS
+779 MEISYIPSA
-791 GTIKAIKPDS
+791 
-801 YAKKAFTAKNI
+801 
-812 SSTDFTVTDI
+812 
-822 DTVSMKNTTSSK
+822 
-834 ISMKAVKQVQIFSLE
+834 E
-849 FTLGE
+849 

>member
-26 GNENNPSQPSNNP
+26 GNESSQPSSNP

-109 TVKITATYKGE
+109 SIKITATYKGE

-139 AKAASS
+139 AKAAKS
-145 DLNNLIKMRGK
+145 DMNNLIKMRGK

-182 SADTAITNKSFT
+182 DADTAITNKSFT
-194 VGQTVDITAFIVHSN
+194 VGQTVDITAFIVHST
-209 SKDKNGN
+209 NGG
-216 QNERGLQISNWNSE
+216 ERGLQISNWNSGS
-230 KRERVSGTSAI
+230 RVNGTSAI

-305 YDPASPSDTLVTG
+305 YDPASPSDTLVAG

-338 SSGVSIVEADAK
+338 SSGVSIVEADSE

-363 QKVTLE
+363 EFVNLV

-386 EGIDLASL
+386 EGSNLASL

-423 VTINATALALSKLS
+423 VTINATVLALSKLS

-443 SGKVKSR
+443 KGEKVKSR

-460 RIDYGLYD
+460 RSDTGLYD
-468 KVFIADGED
+468 KVFIADGEN
-477 YFILYKVKPEQLTGI
+477 YFILYKVLPEQLTGI
-492 NVGDLIEFTG
+492 SVGDLIEFTG
-502 DISHFPNGSV
+502 YIQHYKQSDV
-512 TTYETRNN
+512 TTYETVTN
-520 VITKLTEADPSIVK
+520 VITKLTEADSSIVK

-551 DNISKAYKI
+551 ANISKAYKI
-560 NQGVVISNTEDSS
+560 NQGVVTSNTKDSK

-586 YDLFM
+586 YELFM
-591 DSRDYEITKD
+591 DSRDYDITKD
-601 PFTKLTVGTV
+601 PFTKLTAGAV
-611 FNANVF
+611 FNADVF

-622 FFCPSNIEIISQ
+622 FFCPSNIEITSQ
-634 QEVLTMDK
+634 QEVLTLDK
-642 EKAEINIHG
+642 EEGTINIHG

-656 QLNATYTGGSN
+656 QLNATYTGTN
-667 TDPIVWSSSA
+667 ADPIVWSSSA

-697 IITAKK
+697 TITAKK
-703 SETLSV
+703 SETLYV
-709 QAKITVVDENITKVK
+709 QAKITVVDENITKVTI
-724 VSFNSD
+724 SYSD
-730 IADLLTIDDSAKTAT
+730 LTETKAGAVNQEVKGIKIEISNGIVNDDM
-745 LTTQGITFL
+745 F
-754 IKQEGSPTPLSQM
+754 
-767 KDYLSSSNSLRF
+767 RV
-779 YQGYSMEISVAS
+779 YQGQTLKLTSNIGLMKKVVFTCTENGTTKGGPKNFTGTNYTAGTGKTGTWELAAGASSLTLNASKQVRITQMEISYIPSA
-791 GTIKAIKPDS
+791 
-801 YAKKAFTAKNI
+801 
-812 SSTDFTVTDI
+812 
-822 DTVSMKNTTSSK
+822 
-834 ISMKAVKQVQIFSLE
+834 E
-849 FTLGE
+849 

>member
-139 AKAASS
+139 AKAANS
-145 DLNNLIKMRGK
+145 NANKLIKMRGK
-156 VTASLGKSAYI
+156 VTASLGTSAYI
-167 SDTTGGAYIYNWSFN
+167 SDSTGGAYIYNWSFN
-182 SADTAITNKSFT
+182 NADTAITNKSFT

-216 QNERGLQISNWNSE
+216 QNERGLQISNYNSGS
-230 KRERVSGTSAI
+230 RVSGTSAI

-273 FEAEYVSGNPKEKG
+273 FEAEYVSGKPSKGTG

-305 YDPASPSDTLVTG
+305 FDPAAPSDTLVAG

-338 SSGVSIVEADAK
+338 SSGVSIVDADAK
-350 PLEVSYTGNAYVG
+350 PLEVSYTGDAYVG
-363 QKVTLE
+363 KEVTLV
-369 TTASG
+369 TTANG

-386 EGIDLASL
+386 EGSDLASL
-394 ENGVLTITG
+394 ENDVLTITG
-403 EGTIKVKATYVKDGK
+403 EGTILVKATYVKDGK

-460 RIDYGLYD
+460 RIDSGLYD

-477 YFILYKVKPEQLTGI
+477 YFILYKVKPEQLNGI

-502 DISHFPNGSV
+502 DIQHYKQGDV
-512 TTYETRNN
+512 TTYETKNN
-520 VITKLTEADPSIVK
+520 VITKLTEADSSIVK

-541 SSSATFTFGQ
+541 SSSAAFTFGQ
-551 DNISKAYKI
+551 ANISKAYKI
-560 NQGVVISNTEDSS
+560 NQGVVISNTEDSN

-591 DSRDYEITKD
+591 DSRDYDITKD
-601 PFTKLTVGTV
+601 PFTKLTVGAV

-622 FFCPSNIEIISQ
+622 FFCPSNIEITSQ
-634 QEVLTMDK
+634 QEVLTLDK
-642 EKAEINIHG
+642 EEGTINIHG

-656 QLNATYTGGSN
+656 QLNATYGGTN
-667 TDPIVWSSSA
+667 TAPIVWSSSV
-677 ESVATVDQ
+677 ESVATVNQ

-703 SETLSV
+703 SETLKV
-709 QAKITVVDENITKVK
+709 QATITVVDENITTVTISASDLTEMATAGAVNQEVKGIKIEISNGIVNVANIRVYQGQTLKLTSNIGLMTKVAFTCTA
-724 VSFNSD
+724 SGD
-730 IADLLTIDDSAKTAT
+730 AKYGPGNFEGTNYTAGEEQTGTWELAAGASSLT
-745 LTTQGITFL
+745 LTASKKQVRITQ
-754 IKQEGSPTPLSQM
+754 
-767 KDYLSSSNSLRF
+767 
-779 YQGYSMEISVAS
+779 MEIS
-791 GTIKAIKPDS
+791 
-801 YAKKAFTAKNI
+801 YI
-812 SSTDFTVTDI
+812 SS
-822 DTVSMKNTTSSK
+822 
-834 ISMKAVKQVQIFSLE
+834 AE
-849 FTLGE
+849 

>member
-26 GNENNPSQPSNNP
+26 GNESSQPSTNP

-109 TVKITATYKGE
+109 SIKITATYKGE

-145 DLNNLIKMRGK
+145 DASHLIKMRGK
-156 VTASLGKSAYI
+156 VTASLGTSAYI
-167 SDTTGGAYIYNWSFN
+167 SDTTGGAYIYNWSYN
-182 SADTAITNKSFT
+182 NADTAITNKAFT
-194 VGQTVDITAFIVHSN
+194 VGQTVDITAFIVHST
-209 SKDKNGN
+209 NGG
-216 QNERGLQISNWNSE
+216 ERGLQISNYNSGS
-230 KRERVSGTSAI
+230 RVSGTSAI

-305 YDPASPSDTLVTG
+305 YDPAAPSDTLVAG

-338 SSGVSIVEADAK
+338 SSGVSIVEADSE

-363 QKVTLE
+363 DKVTLV

-386 EGIDLASL
+386 EGSNLASL

-403 EGTIKVKATYVKDGK
+403 EGAIKVKATYVKDGK

-423 VTINATALALSKLS
+423 VTINATALTLSKLS

-443 SGKVKSR
+443 TGKVKSR

-460 RIDYGLYD
+460 RSDSGLYD
-468 KVFIADGED
+468 KVFVADGED
-477 YFILYKVKPEQLTGI
+477 YFILYKVQPEQLTGI

-502 DISHFPNGSV
+502 DIQHYKQADV
-512 TTYETRNN
+512 TTYETKNN
-520 VITKLTEADPSIVK
+520 VITKLTEADSSIVK

-541 SSSATFTFGQ
+541 SSSAAFAFGQ
-551 DNISKAYKI
+551 ANISKAYKI
-560 NQGVVISNTEDSS
+560 NQGVVTSNTKDSK

-586 YDLFM
+586 YELFM
-591 DSRDYEITKD
+591 DSRDYDITKD
-601 PFTKLTVGTV
+601 PFTKLTVGAV
-611 FNANVF
+611 FNADVF

-622 FFCPSNIEIISQ
+622 FFCPSNIEITGE
-634 QEVLTMDK
+634 QEVLTLDK
-642 EKAEINIHG
+642 KEGEINIHG

-656 QLNATYTGGSN
+656 QLNATYTGTN
-667 TDPIVWSSSA
+667 ADPIVWSSSA

-697 IITAKK
+697 TITAKK

-724 VSFNSD
+724 VSFNSG
-730 IADLLTIDDSAKTAT
+730 IANLLTIDDSTKTAT
-745 LTTQGITFL
+745 FTTQGITFL
-754 IKQEGSPTPLSQM
+754 IKQGGSNTPLSQM
-767 KDYLSSSNSLRF
+767 KNYLSRNSLRF
-779 YQGYSMEISVAS
+779 YKDYSMEISVAS

-801 YAKKAFTAKNI
+801 YAKKAFTAENI
-812 SSTDFTVTDI
+812 SSKDFTVTDT

-834 ISMKAVKQVQIFSLE
+834 ISMTAVNQVQIYSLE
-849 FTLGE
+849 FTLGD

>member
-26 GNENNPSQPSNNP
+26 GNESSQPSSNP

-50 VKNSYTFDVNG
+50 VKSSYTFDVNG

-109 TVKITATYKGE
+109 SIKITATYKGE

-145 DLNNLIKMRGK
+145 DASHLIKMRGK
-156 VTASLGKSAYI
+156 VTASLGTSAYI
-167 SDTTGGAYIYNWSFN
+167 SDTTGGAYIYNWSYN
-182 SADTAITNKSFT
+182 NADTAITNKAFT
-194 VGQTVDITAFIVHSN
+194 VGQTVDITAFIVHST
-209 SKDKNGN
+209 NGG
-216 QNERGLQISNWNSE
+216 ERGLQISNYNSGS
-230 KRERVSGTSAI
+230 RVSGTSAI

-305 YDPASPSDTLVTG
+305 YDPASPSDTLVAG

-338 SSGVSIVEADAK
+338 SSGVSIVEADSE

-363 QKVTLE
+363 DKVTLV

-386 EGIDLASL
+386 EGSNLASL

-403 EGTIKVKATYVKDGK
+403 EGAIKVKATYVKDGK

-423 VTINATALALSKLS
+423 VTINATVLTLSKLS

-443 SGKVKSR
+443 TGKVKSR

-460 RIDYGLYD
+460 RSDSGLYD
-468 KVFIADGED
+468 KVFVADGED
-477 YFILYKVKPEQLTGI
+477 YFILYKVQPEQLTGI

-502 DISHFPNGSV
+502 DIQHYKQADV
-512 TTYETRNN
+512 TTYETKNN
-520 VITKLTEADPSIVK
+520 VITKLTEADSSIVK

-541 SSSATFTFGQ
+541 SSSAAFDFGQ
-551 DNISKAYKI
+551 ANISKAYKI
-560 NQGVVISNTEDSS
+560 NQGVVTSNTKDSK

-586 YDLFM
+586 YELFM
-591 DSRDYEITKD
+591 DSRDYDITKD
-601 PFTKLTVGTV
+601 PFTILTVGAV
-611 FNANVF
+611 FNADVF

-622 FFCPSNIEIISQ
+622 FFCPSNIEITGE
-634 QEVLTMDK
+634 QEVLTLDK
-642 EKAEINIHG
+642 KEGEINIHG

-656 QLNATYTGGSN
+656 QLNATYTGTN
-667 TDPIVWSSSA
+667 ADPIVWSSSA

-697 IITAKK
+697 TITAKK

-724 VSFNSD
+724 VSFNSG
-730 IADLLTIDDSAKTAT
+730 IANLLTIDDSTKTAT
-745 LTTQGITFL
+745 FTTQGITFL
-754 IKQEGSPTPLSQM
+754 IKQGGSNIPLSQM
-767 KDYLSSSNSLRF
+767 KNYLSKNSLRF
-779 YQGYSMEISVAS
+779 YKDYSMEISVAS
-791 GTIKAIKPDS
+791 GTIKTIKPDS
-801 YAKKAFTAKNI
+801 YAKKAFTAENI
-812 SSTDFTVTDI
+812 SSKDFTVTDT

-834 ISMKAVKQVQIFSLE
+834 ISMTAVDQVQIYSLE
-849 FTLGE
+849 FTLGD

>member
-109 TVKITATYKGE
+109 SVKITATYKGE

-139 AKAASS
+139 AKAATS
-145 DLNNLIKMRGK
+145 DANNLIKMRGK
-156 VTASLGKSAYI
+156 VTASLGTSAYI
-167 SDTTGGAYIYNWSFN
+167 SDSTGGAYIYKWSLN
-182 SADTAITNKSFT
+182 NADTAITNKSFT
-194 VGQTVDITAFIVHSN
+194 VGQTVDITAFIVHST
-209 SKDKNGN
+209 NGG
-216 QNERGLQISNWNSE
+216 ERGLQISNDNSGS
-230 KRERVSGTSAI
+230 RVSGTSAI

-273 FEAEYVSGNPKEKG
+273 FEAEYVSGKPSKGTG

-305 YDPASPSDTLVTG
+305 FDPAAPSDTLVAG
-318 KKYKITAPLSW
+318 KTYKITAPLSW

-386 EGIDLASL
+386 EGSNLASL
-394 ENGVLTITG
+394 ENSVLTITG

-423 VTINATALALSKLS
+423 VTINATALTLSKLS

-460 RIDYGLYD
+460 RSDFGLYD
-468 KVFIADGED
+468 KVFVADGED
-477 YFILYKVKPEQLTGI
+477 YFILYKVQPEQLTGI

-502 DISHFPNGSV
+502 DISHHPNGSV
-512 TTYETRNN
+512 TTYETKNN
-520 VITKLTEADPSIVK
+520 VITKLTEADSSIVK

-541 SSSATFTFGQ
+541 STSAAFAFGQ
-551 DNISKAYKI
+551 ANISKAYKI
-560 NQGVVISNTEDSS
+560 NQGVVVSNTEDSK

-591 DSRDYEITKD
+591 DSRDYDITKD
-601 PFTKLTVGTV
+601 PFTKLTAGAV

-617 AAASN
+617 AAATN
-622 FFCPSNIEIISQ
+622 FFCPSNIEITSQ
-634 QEVLTMDK
+634 QEVFTMDK
-642 EKAEINIHG
+642 EKGEINIHG

-703 SETLSV
+703 SETLKA
-709 QAKITVVDENITKVK
+709 QARITVVDENITTVT
-724 VSFNSD
+724 VSFTSD
-730 IADLLTIDDSAKTAT
+730 IDNLFIADDSAKTAT

-754 IKQEGSPTPLSQM
+754 FKQGSSNIAPSQM
-767 KDYLSSSNSLRF
+767 KRYLSSNSLRF

-791 GTIKAIKPDS
+791 GTIKAISPDS
-801 YAKKAFTAKNI
+801 NPSKPFTNGSI
-812 SSTDFTVTDI
+812 SSDDFTVTDI
-822 DTVSMKNTTSSK
+822 DTVSMINTTSSK
-834 ISMKAVKQVQIFSLE
+834 ISMKAEKQVKINSLE
-849 FTLGE
+849 FTLGN

>member
-139 AKAASS
+139 AKAATS
-145 DLNNLIKMRGK
+145 DANNLIKMRGK
-156 VTASLGKSAYI
+156 VTASLGTSAYI
-167 SDTTGGAYIYNWSFN
+167 SDSTGGAYIYNWSFN
-182 SADTAITNKSFT
+182 NADTAITNKSFT
-194 VGQTVDITAFIVHSN
+194 VGQTVDITAFIVHSTN
-209 SKDKNGN
+209 KG
-216 QNERGLQISNWNSE
+216 ERGLQISNFNSGS
-230 KRERVSGTSAI
+230 RVSGTSAI

-273 FEAEYVSGNPKEKG
+273 FEAEYVSGKPSKG
-287 VNVKFKLGNTDIV
+287 SGENVLFKLGNTTIT

-305 YDPASPSDTLVTG
+305 FDPAAPSDTLVAG

-363 QKVTLE
+363 KEVTLV

-386 EGIDLASL
+386 EGSNLASL
-394 ENGVLTITG
+394 ENDVLTITG

-450 GYVMGYTGTP
+450 GYVMGHTGTP
-460 RIDYGLYD
+460 RSDYGLYD
-468 KVFIADGED
+468 KVFVADGED
-477 YFILYKVKPEQLTGI
+477 YFILYKVQPEQLTGI
-492 NVGDLIEFTG
+492 KVGDLIEFTG
-502 DISHFPNGSV
+502 DISHYANGSV
-512 TTYETRNN
+512 TTYETKYN
-520 VITKLTEADPSIVK
+520 VITKLTEADSSIVK

-541 SSSATFTFGQ
+541 SSSAAFAFGQ
-551 DNISKAYKI
+551 ANISKAFKI
-560 NQGVVISNTEDSS
+560 NQGVVVSNTEDSS

-591 DSRDYEITKD
+591 DSRDYDITKD
-601 PFTKLTVGTV
+601 PFTKLTAGAV
-611 FNANVF
+611 FNADVF

-622 FFCPSNIEIISQ
+622 FFCPSNIEITSQ
-634 QEVLTMDK
+634 QEVLTLDK
-642 EKAEINIHG
+642 EEGTINIHG

-656 QLNATYTGGSN
+656 QLNATYGGTN
-667 TDPIVWSSSA
+667 TAPIVWSSSA

-685 NGLVTGVAVGET
+685 NGLVTGVAIGET

-703 SETLSV
+703 SETLKA
-709 QAKITVVDENITKVK
+709 QAKITVVDENITTVT
-724 VSFNSD
+724 VSFTSD
-730 IADLLTIDDSAKTAT
+730 IDNLFIADDSAKTAT

-754 IKQEGSPTPLSQM
+754 FKQGSSNIVPSQM
-767 KDYLSSSNSLRF
+767 KRYLSSNSLRF

-791 GTIKAIKPDS
+791 GTIKAISPDS
-801 YAKKAFTAKNI
+801 DPSKPFTKGSI
-812 SSTDFTVTDI
+812 SSDDFTVTDI
-822 DTVSMKNTTSSK
+822 DTVSMINTTSSK
-834 ISMKAVKQVQIFSLE
+834 ISMKAEKQVKINSLE
-849 FTLGE
+849 FTLGN

>member
-109 TVKITATYKGE
+109 SIKITATYKGE
-120 TIEKTVEVA
+120 TIEKTVKVA

-139 AKAASS
+139 AKAATSNA
-145 DLNNLIKMRGK
+145 NNLIKMRGK
-156 VTASLGKSAYI
+156 VTASLGTSAYI
-167 SDTTGGAYIYNWSFN
+167 SDSTGGAYIYNWSFN
-182 SADTAITNKSFT
+182 NADTAITNKSFT

-209 SKDKNGN
+209 KKDKNGN
-216 QNERGLQISNWNSE
+216 QIERGLQISNYNSGS
-230 KRERVSGTSAI
+230 RVNGTSAI
-241 VSTTEVEAMKPIELD
+241 VSTTEVEAMEPIELD
-256 EAGYKALTYDK
+256 EAGFKALTYDK

-273 FEAEYVSGNPKEKG
+273 FEAEYVSGKPSKG
-287 VNVKFKLGNTDIV
+287 TGVDVKFKLGNTDIV

-305 YDPASPSDTLVTG
+305 FDPAAPSDTLVTG

-338 SSGVSIVEADAK
+338 SSGVSVVEADAK

-386 EGIDLASL
+386 EGSNLASL

-423 VTINATALALSKLS
+423 VTINATALTLSKLS
-437 ELKSMT
+437 ALKSMT
-443 SGKVKSR
+443 TGKVKSR

-460 RIDYGLYD
+460 RSDSGLYD
-468 KVFIADGED
+468 KVFVADGED

-502 DISHFPNGSV
+502 DIQHYKQGDV

-520 VITKLTEADPSIVK
+520 VITKLTEADPSIIK

-541 SSSATFTFGQ
+541 SSSAAFGFGQ
-551 DNISKAYKI
+551 ANISKAYKI
-560 NQGVVISNTEDSS
+560 NQGVVVSNTEDSS

-586 YDLFM
+586 YELFM
-591 DSRDYEITKD
+591 DSRDYDITKD
-601 PFTKLTVGTV
+601 PFTKLKAGAV
-611 FNANVF
+611 FNADVF
-617 AAASN
+617 AAATN
-622 FFCPSNIEIISQ
+622 FFCPSNIEITSQ
-634 QEVLTMDK
+634 QEVLTLDK
-642 EKAEINIHG
+642 KEGTINIHG
-651 NDKTL
+651 NNKTL
-656 QLNATYTGGSN
+656 QLNATYGGSN
-667 TDPIVWSSSA
+667 TAAIVWSSSV

-709 QAKITVVDENITKVK
+709 QAKITVVDENIAKVTISASDLTEMETAGAVNQEVKGIKFEISNGIVNVANIRVYQGQTLKLTSNIGLMTKV
-724 VSFNSD
+724 VFTCTASGD
-730 IADLLTIDDSAKTAT
+730 AKYGPGCFTGTNYTAGEEQTGTWELAAGASSLT
-745 LTTQGITFL
+745 LTASKKQVRITQ
-754 IKQEGSPTPLSQM
+754 
-767 KDYLSSSNSLRF
+767 
-779 YQGYSMEISVAS
+779 MEISYIPSA
-791 GTIKAIKPDS
+791 
-801 YAKKAFTAKNI
+801 
-812 SSTDFTVTDI
+812 
-822 DTVSMKNTTSSK
+822 
-834 ISMKAVKQVQIFSLE
+834 E
-849 FTLGE
+849 

>member
-26 GNENNPSQPSNNP
+26 GNENNPSQPSSNP

-109 TVKITATYKGE
+109 SIKITATYKGE

-145 DLNNLIKMRGK
+145 DASHLIKMRGK
-156 VTASLGKSAYI
+156 VTASLGTSAYI
-167 SDTTGGAYIYNWSFN
+167 SDTTGGAYIYNWSYN
-182 SADTAITNKSFT
+182 NADTAITNKAFT
-194 VGQTVDITAFIVHSN
+194 VGQTVDITAFIIHST
-209 SKDKNGN
+209 NGG
-216 QNERGLQISNWNSE
+216 ERGLQISNYNSGS
-230 KRERVSGTSAI
+230 RVSGTSAI

-305 YDPASPSDTLVTG
+305 YDPASPSDTLVAG

-338 SSGVSIVEADAK
+338 SSGVSIVEADSE

-363 QKVTLE
+363 DKVTLV

-386 EGIDLASL
+386 EGSNLASL

-403 EGTIKVKATYVKDGK
+403 EGAIKVKATYVKDGK

-423 VTINATALALSKLS
+423 VTINATALTLSKLS

-443 SGKVKSR
+443 TGKVKSR

-460 RIDYGLYD
+460 RSDSGLYD

-477 YFILYKVKPEQLTGI
+477 YFILYKVQPEQLTGI

-502 DISHFPNGSV
+502 DIQHYKQADV
-512 TTYETRNN
+512 TTYETKNN
-520 VITKLTEADPSIVK
+520 VITKLTEADSSIVK

-541 SSSATFTFGQ
+541 SSSAAFAFGQ
-551 DNISKAYKI
+551 ANISKAYKI
-560 NQGVVISNTEDSS
+560 NQGVVTSNTKDSK

-586 YDLFM
+586 YELFM
-591 DSRDYEITKD
+591 DSRDYDITKD
-601 PFTKLTVGTV
+601 PFTKLTVGAV
-611 FNANVF
+611 FNADVF

-622 FFCPSNIEIISQ
+622 FFCPSNIEITGE
-634 QEVLTMDK
+634 QEVLTLDK
-642 EKAEINIHG
+642 KEGEINIHG

-656 QLNATYTGGSN
+656 QLNATYTGTN
-667 TDPIVWSSSA
+667 ADPIVWSSSA

-697 IITAKK
+697 TITAKK

-730 IADLLTIDDSAKTAT
+730 IANLLTIDDSTKTAT
-745 LTTQGITFL
+745 FTTQGITFL
-754 IKQEGSPTPLSQM
+754 IKQGGSNTPLSQM
-767 KDYLSSSNSLRF
+767 KNYLSRNSLRF
-779 YQGYSMEISVAS
+779 YKDYSMEISVAS

-801 YAKKAFTAKNI
+801 YAKKAFTAENI
-812 SSTDFTVTDI
+812 SSKDFTVTDT

-834 ISMKAVKQVQIFSLE
+834 ISMTAVNQVQIYSLE
-849 FTLGE
+849 FTLGD

>member
-8 KSLFAAILAVL
+8 KSLFAAVLAVL

-26 GNENNPSQPSNNP
+26 GNESSQPSSNP

-109 TVKITATYKGE
+109 SIKITATYKGE

-145 DLNNLIKMRGK
+145 DASHLIKMRGK
-156 VTASLGKSAYI
+156 VTASLGTSAYI
-167 SDTTGGAYIYNWSFN
+167 SDTTGGAYIYNWSYN
-182 SADTAITNKSFT
+182 NADTAITNKAFT
-194 VGQTVDITAFIVHSN
+194 VGQTVDITAFIVHST
-209 SKDKNGN
+209 NGG
-216 QNERGLQISNWNSE
+216 ERGLQISNYNSGS
-230 KRERVSGTSAI
+230 RVSGTSAI

-305 YDPASPSDTLVTG
+305 YDPASPSDTLVAG

-338 SSGVSIVEADAK
+338 SSGVSIVEADSE

-363 QKVTLE
+363 DKVTLV

-386 EGIDLASL
+386 EGSNLASL

-403 EGTIKVKATYVKDGK
+403 EGAIKVKATYVKDGK

-423 VTINATALALSKLS
+423 VTINATALTLSKLS

-443 SGKVKSR
+443 TGKVKSR

-460 RIDYGLYD
+460 RSDSGLYD

-477 YFILYKVKPEQLTGI
+477 YFILYKVQPEQLTGI

-502 DISHFPNGSV
+502 DIQHYKQADV
-512 TTYETRNN
+512 TTYETKNN
-520 VITKLTEADPSIVK
+520 VITKLTEADSSIVK

-541 SSSATFTFGQ
+541 SSSAAFAFGQ
-551 DNISKAYKI
+551 ANISKAYKI
-560 NQGVVISNTEDSS
+560 NQGVVTSNTKDSK

-586 YDLFM
+586 YELFM
-591 DSRDYEITKD
+591 DSRDYDITKD
-601 PFTKLTVGTV
+601 PFTKLTVGAV
-611 FNANVF
+611 FNADVF

-622 FFCPSNIEIISQ
+622 FFCPSNIEITGE
-634 QEVLTMDK
+634 QEVLTLDK
-642 EKAEINIHG
+642 KEGEINIHG

-656 QLNATYTGGSN
+656 QLNATYTGTN
-667 TDPIVWSSSA
+667 ADPIVWSSSA

-697 IITAKK
+697 TITAKK

-724 VSFNSD
+724 VSFNSG
-730 IADLLTIDDSAKTAT
+730 IANLLTIDDSTKTAT
-745 LTTQGITFL
+745 FTTQGITFL
-754 IKQEGSPTPLSQM
+754 IKQGGSNTPLSQM
-767 KDYLSSSNSLRF
+767 KNYLSRNSLRF
-779 YQGYSMEISVAS
+779 YKDYSMEISVAS

-801 YAKKAFTAKNI
+801 YAKKAFTAENI
-812 SSTDFTVTDI
+812 SSKDFTVTDT

-834 ISMKAVKQVQIFSLE
+834 ISMTAVNQVQIYSLE
-849 FTLGE
+849 FTLGD

>member
-26 GNENNPSQPSNNP
+26 GNESSQPSSNP

-109 TVKITATYKGE
+109 SVKITATYKGE

-139 AKAASS
+139 AKAATS
-145 DLNNLIKMRGK
+145 DMNNLIKMRGK

-182 SADTAITNKSFT
+182 NADTAITNKSFT

-209 SKDKNGN
+209 NGG
-216 QNERGLQISNWNSE
+216 ERGLQISNWNSE
-230 KRERVSGTSAI
+230 KKERVNGTSAI

-256 EAGYKALTYDK
+256 EAGFKALTSDK

-273 FEAEYVSGNPKEKG
+273 FEAEYVSGKPSKGTG

-300 LRTDK
+300 LRTDS
-305 YDPASPSDTLVTG
+305 YDPAVPSDTLVTG

-363 QKVTLE
+363 EIVNLE
-369 TTASG
+369 TTANG

-386 EGIDLASL
+386 EGSDLASL
-394 ENGVLTITG
+394 ENDVLTITG

-450 GYVMGYTGTP
+450 GYVMGHTGTP
-460 RIDYGLYD
+460 RSDYGLYD
-468 KVFIADGED
+468 KVFVADGED
-477 YFILYKVKPEQLTGI
+477 YFILYKVQPEQLTGI
-492 NVGDLIEFTG
+492 KVGDLIEFTG
-502 DISHFPNGSV
+502 DISHYANGSV
-512 TTYETRNN
+512 TTYETKNN
-520 VITKLTEADPSIVK
+520 VITKLTEADSSIVK

-541 SSSATFTFGQ
+541 STSAAFAFGQ
-551 DNISKAYKI
+551 ANISKAYKI
-560 NQGVVISNTEDSS
+560 NQGVVVSNTEDSS

-601 PFTKLTVGTV
+601 PFTKLTAGAV

-617 AAASN
+617 AAATN
-622 FFCPSNIEIISQ
+622 FFCPSNIEITSQ
-634 QEVLTMDK
+634 QEVFTMDK

-703 SETLSV
+703 SETLKA
-709 QAKITVVDENITKVK
+709 QARITVGDENITTVT

-754 IKQEGSPTPLSQM
+754 IKQEGSTTPLSDM
-767 KDYLSSSNSLRF
+767 KKYLSNNSLRF
-779 YQGYSMEISVAS
+779 YKGYSMEISVAS

-801 YAKKAFTAKNI
+801 YSSKAFTKDNI
-812 SSTDFTVTDI
+812 
-822 DTVSMKNTTSSK
+822 
-834 ISMKAVKQVQIFSLE
+834 Q
-849 FTLGE
+849 

>member
-26 GNENNPSQPSNNP
+26 GNQQQ
-39 TTPSNNSQTPS
+39 PSNNSQTAS
-50 VKNSYTFDVNG
+50 VKNPYTFDVNG

-95 ATVSGNKITFTGNG
+95 ATVSGNKITFTGSG
-109 TVKITATYKGE
+109 SIKITATYKGE

-139 AKAASS
+139 AKAAKS
-145 DLNNLIKMRGK
+145 DMNNLIKMRGK

-167 SDTTGGAYIYNWSFN
+167 SDSTGGAYIYNWYFN
-182 SADTAITNKSFT
+182 NADTAITNKSFT
-194 VGQTVDITAFIVHSN
+194 VGQTVDITAFIVHST
-209 SKDKNGN
+209 NGG
-216 QNERGLQISNWNSE
+216 ERGLQISNFNLE
-230 KRERVSGTSAI
+230 KKERVSGTSAI

-273 FEAEYVSGNPKEKG
+273 FEAEYVSGKPSKDSRE
-287 VNVKFKLGNTDIV
+287 NVLFKLGNTTIT

-305 YDPASPSDTLVTG
+305 LDPATPSDTLVTG

-338 SSGVSIVEADAK
+338 SSGVSIVEADSE
-350 PLEVSYTGNAYVG
+350 PLEVSYTGDAYVG
-363 QKVTLE
+363 EFVNLV

-386 EGIDLASL
+386 EGSNLASL
-394 ENGVLTITG
+394 ANGVLTITG

-423 VTINATALALSKLS
+423 VTINATVLALSKLS
-437 ELKSMT
+437 ELKSMDK
-443 SGKVKSR
+443 GKKVKSR
-450 GYVMGYTGTP
+450 GYVMGYTETP
-460 RIDYGLYD
+460 RSKSELFFYD

-477 YFILYKVKPEQLTGI
+477 YYILYKVLPEQLTGI

-502 DISHFPNGSV
+502 YIQNYEQPDV
-512 TTYETRNN
+512 TTYETTSN
-520 VITKLTEADPSIVK
+520 VITKLTEADSSIVK
-534 PTATELT
+534 PIVPELT
-541 SSSATFTFGQ
+541 SSSAAFTFGQ

-560 NQGVVISNTEDSS
+560 NHGVVISNTKDSK
-573 GNMTV
+573 GNMIV
-578 KFTLGSNE
+578 KFTLGSIE
-586 YDLFM
+586 YELFIN
-591 DSRDYEITKD
+591 SSDYDITKD
-601 PFTKLTVGTV
+601 PFTKLIPGAV
-611 FNANVF
+611 FNADVF
-617 AAASN
+617 AAATN
-622 FFCPSNIEIISQ
+622 FFCPSNIEITGE
-634 QEVLTMDK
+634 QEVLTLDK
-642 EKAEINIHG
+642 KEGEINIHG

-656 QLNATYTGGSN
+656 QLNATYAGGSN

-697 IITAKK
+697 TITAKK

-709 QAKITVVDENITKVK
+709 QAKITVVDKNVTTVTIKSADFGLSGKQTSSVEKTIKGLNFKISGSNNQGICNFNAKGYVGIYKGNKIEISSNLGLINKVI
-724 VSFNSD
+724 FTCYANG
-730 IADLLTIDDSAKTAT
+730 TAKGGPKNFTGSNYTAGEEETGTWELAAGASSLT
-745 LTTQGITFL
+745 LTASEAQVQITQ
-754 IKQEGSPTPLSQM
+754 
-767 KDYLSSSNSLRF
+767 
-779 YQGYSMEISVAS
+779 MEIS
-791 GTIKAIKPDS
+791 
-801 YAKKAFTAKNI
+801 YI
-812 SSTDFTVTDI
+812 SS
-822 DTVSMKNTTSSK
+822 
-834 ISMKAVKQVQIFSLE
+834 AE
-849 FTLGE
+849 

>member
-109 TVKITATYKGE
+109 SVKITATYKGE

-139 AKAASS
+139 AKAATS
-145 DLNNLIKMRGK
+145 DMNNLIKMRGK

-167 SDTTGGAYIYNWSFN
+167 SDSTGGAYIYKWSFN
-182 SADTAITNKSFT
+182 SADTAITNNSFT

-209 SKDKNGN
+209 NGG
-216 QNERGLQISNWNSE
+216 ERGLQISNWNSE
-230 KRERVSGTSAI
+230 KKERVNGTSAI

-305 YDPASPSDTLVTG
+305 YDPASPSDTLVAG
-318 KKYKITAPLSW
+318 KTYKITAPLSW

-338 SSGVSIVEADAK
+338 SSGVSIVEADSK
-350 PLEVSYTGNAYVG
+350 PLEVSYTGDAYVG
-363 QKVTLE
+363 EFVNLV

-386 EGIDLASL
+386 EGSNLASL
-394 ENGVLTITG
+394 ANGVLTITG

-423 VTINATALALSKLS
+423 VTINATSLTLSKLS

-443 SGKVKSR
+443 EGKKVKSR

-460 RIDYGLYD
+460 RSDTGLYD
-468 KVFIADGED
+468 KVFVADGED

-502 DISHFPNGSV
+502 YIKNYKQSDV
-512 TTYETRNN
+512 TTYETVTN
-520 VITKLTEADPSIVK
+520 VITKLTEADSSIVK

-541 SSSATFTFGQ
+541 SSSAAFTFGQ
-551 DNISKAYKI
+551 ANISKAYKI
-560 NQGVVISNTEDSS
+560 NQGVVVSNTEDTS

-586 YDLFM
+586 YELFM
-591 DSRDYEITKD
+591 DSRDYDITKD
-601 PFTKLTVGTV
+601 PFTNLKVGAV

-622 FFCPSNIEIISQ
+622 FFCPSNIEISGQ

-642 EKAEINIHG
+642 KEGTINIHG
-651 NDKTL
+651 DDKTL
-656 QLNATYTGGSN
+656 QLKATYTGSN
-667 TDPIVWSSSA
+667 TGAITWSSSV

-703 SETLSV
+703 SETLYA
-709 QAKITVVDENITKVK
+709 QAKITVVDKNVTTVTIKPTDFGLTDVQKTSVDKTIKGLNFKISGSNTSGICTFKADCFGIYKGNKIEISSTLGLINKVIFTCKANGTAKYGPGNFTGANYTAGTENTGIWELAAGASSLSLTASEAQVRIT
-724 VSFNSD
+724 
-730 IADLLTIDDSAKTAT
+730 
-745 LTTQGITFL
+745 Q
-754 IKQEGSPTPLSQM
+754 
-767 KDYLSSSNSLRF
+767 
-779 YQGYSMEISVAS
+779 MEISYIS
-791 GTIKAIKPDS
+791 
-801 YAKKAFTAKNI
+801 TA
-812 SSTDFTVTDI
+812 
-822 DTVSMKNTTSSK
+822 
-834 ISMKAVKQVQIFSLE
+834 E
-849 FTLGE
+849 

>member
-109 TVKITATYKGE
+109 SIKITATYKGE

-129 EGEHIYTIAE
+129 KGEHIYTIAE
-139 AKAASS
+139 AKAATS
-145 DLNNLIKMRGK
+145 DMNNLIKMRGK

-167 SDTTGGAYIYNWSFN
+167 SDSTGGAYIYNWSFN
-182 SADTAITNKSFT
+182 NADTAITNKSFT

-209 SKDKNGN
+209 NGG
-216 QNERGLQISNWNSE
+216 ERGLQISNWNSE
-230 KRERVSGTSAI
+230 KKERVNGTSAI

-305 YDPASPSDTLVTG
+305 YDPASPSDTLVAG

-363 QKVTLE
+363 KEVTLV
-369 TTASG
+369 TTANG

-386 EGIDLASL
+386 EGSDLASL
-394 ENGVLTITG
+394 ENDVLTITG

-450 GYVMGYTGTP
+450 GYVMGHTGTP
-460 RIDYGLYD
+460 RSDYGLYD
-468 KVFIADGED
+468 KVFVADGED
-477 YFILYKVKPEQLTGI
+477 YFILYKVQPEQLTGI
-492 NVGDLIEFTG
+492 KVGDLIEFTG
-502 DISHFPNGSV
+502 DISHYANGSV
-512 TTYETRNN
+512 TTYETKNN
-520 VITKLTEADPSIVK
+520 VITKLTEADSSIVK

-541 SSSATFTFGQ
+541 STSAAFAFGQ
-551 DNISKAYKI
+551 ANISKAYKI
-560 NQGVVISNTEDSS
+560 NQGVVVSNTEDSS

-591 DSRDYEITKD
+591 DSRDYDITKD
-601 PFTKLTVGTV
+601 PFTKLTVGAV

-622 FFCPSNIEIISQ
+622 FFCPSNIEITSQ
-634 QEVLTMDK
+634 QEVLTLDK
-642 EKAEINIHG
+642 EEGTINIHG

-656 QLNATYTGGSN
+656 QLNATYGGTN
-667 TDPIVWSSSA
+667 TAPIVWSSSV
-677 ESVATVDQ
+677 ESVATVNQ

-703 SETLSV
+703 SETLKV
-709 QAKITVVDENITKVK
+709 QAKITVVDVNITKVTISASDLTEMGTAGAVNQEVKGIKFEISNGIVNDANIRVYQGQTLKLTSNIGLMTK
-724 VSFNSD
+724 VVFTCTASGD
-730 IADLLTIDDSAKTAT
+730 AKYGPGCFTGTNYTAGEEETGTWELAAGASSLT
-745 LTTQGITFL
+745 LTAFKKQVRITQ
-754 IKQEGSPTPLSQM
+754 
-767 KDYLSSSNSLRF
+767 
-779 YQGYSMEISVAS
+779 MEISYIPSA
-791 GTIKAIKPDS
+791 
-801 YAKKAFTAKNI
+801 
-812 SSTDFTVTDI
+812 
-822 DTVSMKNTTSSK
+822 
-834 ISMKAVKQVQIFSLE
+834 E
-849 FTLGE
+849 

>member
-109 TVKITATYKGE
+109 SVKITATYKGE

-139 AKAASS
+139 AKAATS
-145 DLNNLIKMRGK
+145 DANNLIKMRGK
-156 VTASLGKSAYI
+156 VTASLGTSAYI
-167 SDTTGGAYIYNWSFN
+167 SDSTGGAYIYNWSFN
-182 SADTAITNKSFT
+182 NADTAITNKSFT

-209 SKDKNGN
+209 KKDKNGN
-216 QNERGLQISNWNSE
+216 QIERGLQISNYNSGS
-230 KRERVSGTSAI
+230 RVSGTSAI

-273 FEAEYVSGNPKEKG
+273 FEAEYVSGKPSKG
-287 VNVKFKLGNTDIV
+287 TGVDVKFKLGNTDIV

-305 YDPASPSDTLVTG
+305 FDPAAPSDTLVAG

-329 FNGAQFAYA
+329 FNGSQFAYA
-338 SSGVSIVEADAK
+338 SSGVSIIEADAK

-363 QKVTLE
+363 KEVTLV

-386 EGIDLASL
+386 EGSDLASL
-394 ENGVLTITG
+394 ENDVLTITG

-443 SGKVKSR
+443 TGKVKSR

-460 RIDYGLYD
+460 RIDSGLYD
-468 KVFIADGED
+468 KVFVADGED

-502 DISHFPNGSV
+502 DIQHYKQGDV
-512 TTYETRNN
+512 TTYETKNN
-520 VITKLTEADPSIVK
+520 VITKLTEADSSIVK

-541 SSSATFTFGQ
+541 SSSAAFAFGQ
-551 DNISKAYKI
+551 ANISKAFKI
-560 NQGVVISNTEDSS
+560 NQGVVVSNTEDSS

-586 YDLFM
+586 YELFM
-591 DSRDYEITKD
+591 NSRDYDITKD
-601 PFTKLTVGTV
+601 PFTKLTAGAV
-611 FNANVF
+611 FNADVF

-622 FFCPSNIEIISQ
+622 FFCPSNIEITSQ
-634 QEVLTMDK
+634 QEVLTLDK
-642 EKAEINIHG
+642 EEGTINIHG

-656 QLNATYTGGSN
+656 QLNATYGGTN
-667 TDPIVWSSSA
+667 TAPIVWSSSA
-677 ESVATVDQ
+677 ESVATVNQ

-709 QAKITVVDENITKVK
+709 QAKITVVDENITTVTISASDLTEAVAGAVNQEVKGIKIEISNGFVNVVNVANIRVYKGQTLKLTSNIGLMTKVAFTCTA
-724 VSFNSD
+724 SGD
-730 IADLLTIDDSAKTAT
+730 AKYGPGNFTGTNYTAGEEATGTWELAAGASSLT
-745 LTTQGITFL
+745 LTAEKGQVRITQ
-754 IKQEGSPTPLSQM
+754 
-767 KDYLSSSNSLRF
+767 
-779 YQGYSMEISVAS
+779 MEISYIPSA
-791 GTIKAIKPDS
+791 
-801 YAKKAFTAKNI
+801 
-812 SSTDFTVTDI
+812 
-822 DTVSMKNTTSSK
+822 
-834 ISMKAVKQVQIFSLE
+834 E
-849 FTLGE
+849 

>member
-109 TVKITATYKGE
+109 SIKITATYKGE
-120 TIEKTVEVA
+120 TIEKTVKVA

-167 SDTTGGAYIYNWSFN
+167 SDSTGGAYIYNWSFN

-194 VGQTVDITAFIVHSN
+194 VGQTVDITAFIVHSTN
-209 SKDKNGN
+209 KG
-216 QNERGLQISNWNSE
+216 ERGLQISNWNSE
-230 KRERVSGTSAI
+230 KKERVNGTSAI
-241 VSTTEVEAMKPIELD
+241 VSTTEVEAMEPIELD
-256 EAGYKALTYDK
+256 EAGFKALTYDK

-273 FEAEYVSGNPKEKG
+273 FEAEYVSGKPSKGTG

-300 LRTDK
+300 LRTDS
-305 YDPASPSDTLVTG
+305 YDPAVPSDTLVAG

-386 EGIDLASL
+386 EGSDLASL

-437 ELKSMT
+437 ALKSMT
-443 SGKVKSR
+443 TGKVKSR

-460 RIDYGLYD
+460 RSDSGLYD
-468 KVFIADGED
+468 KVFVADGED
-477 YFILYKVKPEQLTGI
+477 YFILYKVQPEQLTGI

-502 DISHFPNGSV
+502 DIQHYKQADV
-512 TTYETRNN
+512 TTYETAHN
-520 VITKLTEADPSIVK
+520 VITKLTEADSSIVK

-541 SSSATFTFGQ
+541 SSSAAFTFGQ
-551 DNISKAYKI
+551 ANISKAYKI
-560 NQGVVISNTEDSS
+560 NQAVVISNTEDSK

-591 DSRDYEITKD
+591 DSRDYDITKD
-601 PFTKLTVGTV
+601 PFTKLTAGAA
-611 FNANVF
+611 FNADVF
-617 AAASN
+617 AAATN
-622 FFCPSNIEIISQ
+622 FFCPSNIEITGE
-634 QEVLTMDK
+634 QEVLTLDK
-642 EKAEINIHG
+642 KEGEINIRG

-677 ESVATVDQ
+677 ESVATVNQ

-703 SETLSV
+703 SETLKA
-709 QAKITVVDENITKVK
+709 QAKITVVDENITKVT
-724 VSFNSD
+724 VSFSSD
-730 IADLLTIDDSAKTAT
+730 IADLLTIDNSAKTAT

-754 IKQEGSPTPLSQM
+754 IKQEDSPTPLSQM
-767 KDYLSSSNSLRF
+767 KDYLSRNSLRF
-779 YQGYSMEISVAS
+779 YKGYSMEISVAS

-801 YAKKAFTAKNI
+801 YAKKAFTADNI
-812 SSTDFTVTDI
+812 SSNDFTVTDI

-834 ISMKAVKQVQIFSLE
+834 ISMTAVSQVQIYSLE
-849 FTLGE
+849 FTLGD

>member
-26 GNENNPSQPSNNP
+26 GNKSSQPSSNP

-109 TVKITATYKGE
+109 SIKITATYKGE

-145 DLNNLIKMRGK
+145 DASHLIKMRGK
-156 VTASLGKSAYI
+156 VTASLGTSAYI
-167 SDTTGGAYIYNWSFN
+167 SDTTGGAYIYNWSYN
-182 SADTAITNKSFT
+182 NADTAITNKAFT
-194 VGQTVDITAFIVHSN
+194 VGQTVDITAFIVHST
-209 SKDKNGN
+209 NGG
-216 QNERGLQISNWNSE
+216 ERGLQISNYNSGS
-230 KRERVSGTSAI
+230 RVSGTSAI
-241 VSTTEVEAMKPIELD
+241 VSTTKVEAMKPIELD

-305 YDPASPSDTLVTG
+305 YDPASPSDTLVAG

-338 SSGVSIVEADAK
+338 SSGVSIVEADSE

-363 QKVTLE
+363 DKVTLV

-386 EGIDLASL
+386 EGSNLASL

-403 EGTIKVKATYVKDGK
+403 EGAIKVKATYVKDGK

-423 VTINATALALSKLS
+423 VTINATALTLSKLS

-443 SGKVKSR
+443 TGKVKSR

-460 RIDYGLYD
+460 RSDSGLYD
-468 KVFIADGED
+468 KVFVADGED
-477 YFILYKVKPEQLTGI
+477 YFILYKVQPEQLTGI

-502 DISHFPNGSV
+502 DIQHYKQADV
-512 TTYETRNN
+512 TTYETKNN
-520 VITKLTEADPSIVK
+520 VITKLTEADSSIVK

-541 SSSATFTFGQ
+541 SSSAAFAFGQ
-551 DNISKAYKI
+551 ANISKAYKI
-560 NQGVVISNTEDSS
+560 NQGVVTSNTKDSK

-586 YDLFM
+586 YELFM
-591 DSRDYEITKD
+591 DSRDYDITKD
-601 PFTKLTVGTV
+601 PFTKLTVGAV
-611 FNANVF
+611 FNADVF

-622 FFCPSNIEIISQ
+622 FFCPSNIEITGE
-634 QEVLTMDK
+634 QEVLTLDK
-642 EKAEINIHG
+642 KEGEINIHG

-656 QLNATYTGGSN
+656 QLNATYTGTNAGAI
-667 TDPIVWSSSA
+667 TWSSSV

-703 SETLSV
+703 SETLYA

-724 VSFNSD
+724 VSFNSG
-730 IADLLTIDDSAKTAT
+730 IANLLTIDDSTKTAT
-745 LTTQGITFL
+745 FTTQGITFL
-754 IKQEGSPTPLSQM
+754 IKQGGSNTPLSQM
-767 KDYLSSSNSLRF
+767 KNYLSKNSLRF
-779 YQGYSMEISVAS
+779 YKDYSMEISVAS

-801 YAKKAFTAKNI
+801 YAKKAFTAENI
-812 SSTDFTVTDI
+812 SSKDFTVTDT

-834 ISMKAVKQVQIFSLE
+834 ISMTAVNQVQIYSLE
-849 FTLGE
+849 FTLGD

>member
-26 GNENNPSQPSNNP
+26 GNESSQPSSNP

-109 TVKITATYKGE
+109 SIKITATYKGE

-145 DLNNLIKMRGK
+145 DASHLIKMRGK
-156 VTASLGKSAYI
+156 VTASLGTSAYI
-167 SDTTGGAYIYNWSFN
+167 SDTTGGAYIYNWSYN
-182 SADTAITNKSFT
+182 NADTAITNKAFT
-194 VGQTVDITAFIVHSN
+194 VGQTVDITAFIVHST
-209 SKDKNGN
+209 NGG
-216 QNERGLQISNWNSE
+216 ERGLQISNWNSE
-230 KRERVSGTSAI
+230 KRERVNGTSAI

-273 FEAEYVSGNPKEKG
+273 FEAEYVSGNPKDKG

-305 YDPASPSDTLVTG
+305 YDPASPSDTLVAG
-318 KKYKITAPLSW
+318 KTYKITAPLSW

-363 QKVTLE
+363 EKVTLV

-386 EGIDLASL
+386 EGSNLASL

-423 VTINATALALSKLS
+423 VTINATSLTLSKLS
-437 ELKSMT
+437 KLKSMT

-460 RIDYGLYD
+460 RSNTGYD

-477 YFILYKVKPEQLTGI
+477 YFILYMVQPEQLTGI

-502 DISHFPNGSV
+502 DIQHYKQADV
-512 TTYETRNN
+512 TTYETKNN
-520 VITKLTEADPSIVK
+520 VITKLTEADSSIVK

-560 NQGVVISNTEDSS
+560 NQGVVVSNTEDSS

-586 YDLFM
+586 YELFM
-591 DSRDYEITKD
+591 DKRDYDITKD
-601 PFTKLTVGTV
+601 PFTKLIPGAV

-617 AAASN
+617 AAATN
-622 FFCPSNIEIISQ
+622 FFCPSNIEITGE
-634 QEVLTMDK
+634 QEVLIMDK
-642 EKAEINIHG
+642 KEGTINIHG

-656 QLNATYTGGSN
+656 QLNATYAGGTN
-667 TDPIVWSSSA
+667 TDPIVWSSSV
-677 ESVATVDQ
+677 ESVATVDK

-697 IITAKK
+697 TITAKK

-709 QAKITVVDENITKVK
+709 QAKITVVDENITTVT

-730 IADLLTIDDSAKTAT
+730 IDNLFIADDSAKTAT

-754 IKQEGSPTPLSQM
+754 FKQGDSNILPSQM
-767 KDYLSSSNSLRF
+767 KRYLSNGSLRF

-791 GTIKAIKPDS
+791 GTIKAISPISDTS
-801 YAKKAFTAKNI
+801 KAFTADNI
-812 SSTDFTVTDI
+812 SSDDFTVTGN

-834 ISMKAVKQVQIFSLE
+834 ISMKAVKQVKIFSLE

>member
-26 GNENNPSQPSNNP
+26 GNESSQPSNNP

-109 TVKITATYKGE
+109 SIKITATYKGE

-145 DLNNLIKMRGK
+145 DASHLIKMRGK
-156 VTASLGKSAYI
+156 VTASLGTSAYI
-167 SDTTGGAYIYNWSFN
+167 SDTTGGAYIYNWSYN
-182 SADTAITNKSFT
+182 NADTAITNKAFT
-194 VGQTVDITAFIVHSN
+194 VGQTVDITAFIVHST
-209 SKDKNGN
+209 NGG
-216 QNERGLQISNWNSE
+216 ERGLQISNYNSGS
-230 KRERVSGTSAI
+230 RVSGTSAI

-305 YDPASPSDTLVTG
+305 YDPASPSDTLVAG

-338 SSGVSIVEADAK
+338 SSGVSIVEADSE

-363 QKVTLE
+363 DKVTLV

-386 EGIDLASL
+386 EGSNLASL

-403 EGTIKVKATYVKDGK
+403 EGAIKVKATYVKDGK

-423 VTINATALALSKLS
+423 VTINATALTLSKLS

-443 SGKVKSR
+443 TGKVKSR

-460 RIDYGLYD
+460 RSDSGLYD

-477 YFILYKVKPEQLTGI
+477 YFILYKVQPEQLTGI

-502 DISHFPNGSV
+502 DIQHYKQADV
-512 TTYETRNN
+512 TTYETKNN
-520 VITKLTEADPSIVK
+520 VITKLTEADSSIVK

-541 SSSATFTFGQ
+541 SSSAAFAFGQ
-551 DNISKAYKI
+551 ANISKAYKI
-560 NQGVVISNTEDSS
+560 NQGVVTSNTKDSK

-591 DSRDYEITKD
+591 DSRDYDITKD
-601 PFTKLTVGTV
+601 PFTKLKAGAV
-611 FNANVF
+611 FNADVF

-622 FFCPSNIEIISQ
+622 FFCPSNIEITGE
-634 QEVLTMDK
+634 QEVLTLDK
-642 EKAEINIHG
+642 KEGTINIHG

-656 QLNATYTGGSN
+656 QLNATYTGTN
-667 TDPIVWSSSA
+667 ADPIVWSSSA

-697 IITAKK
+697 TITAKK

-724 VSFNSD
+724 VSFNSG
-730 IADLLTIDDSAKTAT
+730 IANLLTIDDSTKTAT
-745 LTTQGITFL
+745 FTTQGITFL
-754 IKQEGSPTPLSQM
+754 IKQGGSNTPLSQM
-767 KDYLSSSNSLRF
+767 KNYLSKNSLRF
-779 YQGYSMEISVAS
+779 YKDYSMEISVAS
-791 GTIKAIKPDS
+791 GTIKAIRPDS
-801 YAKKAFTAKNI
+801 YAKKAFTAENI
-812 SSTDFTVTDI
+812 SSKDFTVTDT

-834 ISMKAVKQVQIFSLE
+834 ISMTAVNQVQIYSLE
-849 FTLGE
+849 FTLGD

>member
-109 TVKITATYKGE
+109 SIKITATYKGE

-139 AKAASS
+139 AKAATSN
-145 DLNNLIKMRGK
+145 LNNLIKMRGK

-167 SDTTGGAYIYNWSFN
+167 SDSTGGAYIYNWSFN
-182 SADTAITNKSFT
+182 NADTAITNKSFT
-194 VGQTVDITAFIVHSN
+194 VGQTVDITAFIVHST
-209 SKDKNGN
+209 NGG
-216 QNERGLQISNWNSE
+216 ERGLQISNWNSE
-230 KRERVSGTSAI
+230 KKERVNGTSAI
-241 VSTTEVEAMKPIELD
+241 VSTTEVEAMEPIELD
-256 EAGYKALTYDK
+256 EAGFKALTYDK

-273 FEAEYVSGNPKEKG
+273 FEAEYVSGKPSKGTG

-300 LRTDK
+300 LRTDS
-305 YDPASPSDTLVTG
+305 YDPAVPSDTLVAG

-363 QKVTLE
+363 EIVNLE

-386 EGIDLASL
+386 EGSDLASL

-423 VTINATALALSKLS
+423 VTINATALTLSKLS
-437 ELKSMT
+437 ALKSMT
-443 SGKVKSR
+443 TGKVKSR

-460 RIDYGLYD
+460 RSDSGLYD

-502 DISHFPNGSV
+502 DIQHYKQADV
-512 TTYETRNN
+512 TTYETAHN
-520 VITKLTEADPSIVK
+520 VITKLTEADSSIVK

-541 SSSATFTFGQ
+541 SSSAAFTFGQ
-551 DNISKAYKI
+551 ANISKAYKI
-560 NQGVVISNTEDSS
+560 NQAVVISNTEDSK

-586 YDLFM
+586 YELFM
-591 DSRDYEITKD
+591 DSRDYDITKD
-601 PFTKLTVGTV
+601 PFTKLKAGAA
-611 FNANVF
+611 FNADVF
-617 AAASN
+617 AAATN
-622 FFCPSNIEIISQ
+622 FFCPSNIEITGE
-634 QEVLTMDK
+634 QEVLTLDK
-642 EKAEINIHG
+642 KEGEINIRG

-703 SETLSV
+703 SETLKA
-709 QAKITVVDENITKVK
+709 QAKITVVDENITKVT
-724 VSFNSD
+724 VSFSSD
-730 IADLLTIDDSAKTAT
+730 IADLLTIDNSAKTAT

-754 IKQEGSPTPLSQM
+754 IKQEDSPTPLSQM
-767 KDYLSSSNSLRF
+767 KDYLSRNSLRF
-779 YQGYSMEISVAS
+779 YKGYSMEISVAS

-801 YAKKAFTAKNI
+801 YAKKAFTANNI
-812 SSTDFTVTDI
+812 SSNDFTVTDI

-834 ISMKAVKQVQIFSLE
+834 ISMTAVSQVQIYSLE
-849 FTLGE
+849 FTLGD

>member
-1 MKKMKKS
+1 MKKMKKF

-50 VKNSYTFDVNG
+50 VKNYYTFDVNG

-109 TVKITATYKGE
+109 SIKITATYKGE

-139 AKAASS
+139 AKAATS
-145 DLNNLIKMRGK
+145 DMNNLIKMRGK

-167 SDTTGGAYIYNWSFN
+167 SDSTGGAYIYNWSFN
-182 SADTAITNKSFT
+182 NADTAITNKSFT

-209 SKDKNGN
+209 NGG
-216 QNERGLQISNWNSE
+216 ERGLQISNWNSE
-230 KRERVSGTSAI
+230 KKERVNGTSAI

-256 EAGYKALTYDK
+256 EAGFKALTSDK

-273 FEAEYVSGNPKEKG
+273 FEAEYVSGKPSKGTG

-300 LRTDK
+300 LRTDS
-305 YDPASPSDTLVTG
+305 YDPAVPSDTLVTG

-363 QKVTLE
+363 KEVTLV
-369 TTASG
+369 TTANG

-386 EGIDLASL
+386 EGSDLASL
-394 ENGVLTITG
+394 ENDVLTITG

-468 KVFIADGED
+468 KVFVADGED
-477 YFILYKVKPEQLTGI
+477 YFILYKVQPEQLTGI
-492 NVGDLIEFTG
+492 KVGDLIEFTG
-502 DISHFPNGSV
+502 DISHYANGSV
-512 TTYETRNN
+512 TTYETKNN

-541 SSSATFTFGQ
+541 SSSAAFAFGQ
-551 DNISKAYKI
+551 ANISKAYKI
-560 NQGVVISNTEDSS
+560 NQGVVISNTEDSK

-578 KFTLGSNE
+578 KFTLGSYE

-591 DSRDYEITKD
+591 DSRDYDITKD
-601 PFTKLTVGTV
+601 PFTKLTAGAI
-611 FNANVF
+611 FNADVF

-622 FFCPSNIEIISQ
+622 FFCPSNIEITSQ
-634 QEVLTMDK
+634 QEVLTLDK
-642 EKAEINIHG
+642 EEGTINIHG

-656 QLNATYTGGSN
+656 QLNATYGGTN
-667 TDPIVWSSSA
+667 TAPIVWSSSV
-677 ESVATVDQ
+677 ESVATVNQ

-709 QAKITVVDENITKVK
+709 QAKITVVDENITKVTISASDLTEAVAGAVNQEVKGIKIEISNGLVNVANIRVYKGQTLKLTSNIGLMTK
-724 VSFNSD
+724 VVFTC
-730 IADLLTIDDSAKTAT
+730 IASGDAKYGPGCFTGTNYTAGEEETGTWELAAGASSLT
-745 LTTQGITFL
+745 LTAEKNQVRITQ
-754 IKQEGSPTPLSQM
+754 
-767 KDYLSSSNSLRF
+767 
-779 YQGYSMEISVAS
+779 MEISYIPSA
-791 GTIKAIKPDS
+791 
-801 YAKKAFTAKNI
+801 
-812 SSTDFTVTDI
+812 
-822 DTVSMKNTTSSK
+822 
-834 ISMKAVKQVQIFSLE
+834 E
-849 FTLGE
+849 